1 MPASYL
7 IGNNTMNKNNMKR
20 VLMSVM
26 LVSSM
31 TLSSGAIV
39 AQAYNG
45 TSAITE
51 RTMTNEQ
58 LVAATT
64 PILQSYTK
72 DASDK
77 TWVMTKD
84 SKFVIVANEANL
96 KNERLAE
103 IVKLVNSE
111 FMAKQIVSSDAQ
123 AMLYNQDGTP
133 TDITID
139 IKPVSEITDK
149 TTSKEAYKITIDDT
163 GIHLTGASETAV
175 LYGLR
180 TIEQL
185 SIANNNTLA
194 YGEIVDYPN
203 VAERR
208 IHVDMARKYIS
219 KEWFIRQIR
228 EMSYFK
234 MNAIQM
240 HFSENLGFRIECE
253 TDPSIVSEQH
263 LTKADVREILA
274 EAKKYGVKVIPS
286 FDSPGHVDQI
296 LRAHPEYGQKDKYG
310 NNYKSGLDVTNPE
323 AIKYIYSLYDEYMEL
338 FKGCT
343 DFHIGGDE
351 YMEFDRAPFTT
362 QYKEVLDNYARENI
376 DPNAT
381 WKDVIAKY
389 INDLAE
395 HVHKKGFTPRI
406 WNDGIYYGENSWGQ
420 NKQMIEMHKYIGIDF
435 WSQMSWNHSI
445 AKLQTFLDK
454 GHDTIYNVN
463 ASFFYYVLRPSMP
476 NDGRKQHS
484 FDNLNSDKLIFDE
497 WTPGKFQAN
506 TIADDN
512 PAIKGASLAIWCDKA
527 DVCDEDTIT
536 EDIANEMRALATKA
550 WNTKSNS
557 IISHNQFKAN
567 YAKLGH
573 VAAFDKGSTL
583 PDSGSILPADS
594 LGKVTIKYVDKDGKE
609 LKSPVTRYGNI
620 GDEYNFTAEKI
631 YGYRLVSDKD
641 SATGTYS
648 KKGDTFTFT
657 YEIYTDKTDLKA
669 ALDNAL
675 DENVY
680 IGATLGEYKTALDE
694 AQKLYDDKDAL
705 QQDVDAILTTLNNAK
720 KKAVKRA
727 YYALWVEVE
736 NPMADNGYASGYSEY
751 LEAVKNGKKVLYGE
765 EVTDE
770 AVKTAYDALVAA
782 RNGLM
787 KRDGTVPGIEASDGY
802 WQLGVSPSDKY
813 SYEKMFDGN
822 RETFAWFN
830 DAQKVG
836 KHITFTLPKTVNMS
850 GIKISAPERPGSDII
865 KNADIMVS
873 TDKEN
878 WTTVGNL
885 RMTADTLEQSFTFD
899 KQSVKYVKLV
909 MKEASESWYKIAE
922 VQFTYD
928 QVEETT
934 ELKDLLTEAYNQDLT
949 DKTSDSVD
957 TFLDALVEAQKAYA
971 REDLNNEEVI
981 NALRTA
987 MKNLKVVSKVN
998 KADLEKAVTKAEAI
1012 SEETLNKAV
1021 KKARD
1026 AFTKALNDAKA
1037 VFENKGASQEE
1048 VNEATKKLED
1058 AIKGLDVLKGNTT
1071 ALDAKIAEIK
1081 KLDESKYTEESWTAL
1096 MNVVAEAKG
1105 LDAKNATQVEVDEVV
1120 AKLTKAVN
1128 ALEEKVVIEPEKP
1141 SEKPEIKPET
1151 KPEVK
1156 PETKPEVKPETK
1168 PEDKKDD
1175 TVKTGDPTSLFGLV
1189 SAMALSL
1196 AGFVSVKKKKG
1207 VFKKI
1212 G

>member
-1 MPASYL
+1 
-7 IGNNTMNKNNMKR
+7 MNKNNMKR
-20 VLMSVM
+20 ILMSVM

-45 TSAITE
+45 TPAITE

-96 KNERLAE
+96 KNNRLAE

-111 FMAKQIVSSDAQ
+111 FMDKQIISADAQ
-123 AMLYNQDGTP
+123 AMLYNQDGAP

-185 SIANNNTLA
+185 TIANNSTLA

-219 KEWFIRQIR
+219 KDWFIRQIR

-253 TDPSIVSEQH
+253 TDPSIVSEEH

-310 NNYKSGLDVTNPE
+310 NHYKSGLDVTNPE

-395 HVHKKGFTPRI
+395 HVHEKGFTPRI

-435 WSQMSWNHSI
+435 WSQMSWNYSI

-476 NDGRKQHS
+476 DDGRKQHS
-484 FDNLNSDKLIFDE
+484 FDNLNSDKLIFDQ

-512 PAIKGASLAIWCDKA
+512 PSIKGASLAIWCDKA

-550 WNTKSNS
+550 WNTSSNS
-557 IISHNQFKAN
+557 IISHDQFKAN

-573 VAAFDKGSTL
+573 VAAFEKGSTL

-594 LGKVTIKYVDKDGKE
+594 LGKVTINYVDKDGKE
-609 LKSPVTRYGNI
+609 IKSPVTRYGNI

-657 YEIYTDKTDLKA
+657 YEIYTDKTDLKT

-675 DENVY
+675 DENDY
-680 IGATLGEYKTALDE
+680 IGATLSEYKAALDE
-694 AQKLYDDKDAL
+694 AQKLYDDKKAL
-705 QQDVDAILTTLNNAK
+705 QQDVDAILVQLNNAK

-727 YYALWVEVE
+727 YYPLWVEVE
-736 NPMADNGYASGYSEY
+736 NPMGDNGYASGYAEY
-751 LEAVKNGKKVLYGE
+751 LETVKNGKKVLYGE

-770 AVKTAYDALVAA
+770 AVKTAYDELVAA

-787 KRDGTVPGIEASDGY
+787 KRDGNVPTVEASDNWYPYGY
-802 WQLGVSPSDKY
+802 PSGVYNYD
-813 SYEKMFDGN
+813 KMFDGD
-822 RETFAWFN
+822 ETSFTWFN

-836 KHITFTLPKTVNMS
+836 KHITFTFANKVNMT
-850 GIKISAPERPGSDII
+850 GVTIIAPATAGDDII
-865 KNADIMVS
+865 RNADIMVS
-873 TDKEN
+873 EDKEN
-878 WTTVGNL
+878 WTTVGN
-885 RMTADTLEQSFTFD
+885 MKMDADHLKHTFTFD
-899 KQSVKYVKLV
+899 KQPVKYVKILI
-909 MKEASESWYKIAE
+909 KEDAENWYKIAE
-922 VQFTYD
+922 MKFTYE
-928 QVEETT
+928 QIAENT
-934 ELKDLLTEAYNQDLT
+934 ELKDLLKEAYAQDLT
-949 DKTSDSVD
+949 DKTADSVD

-971 REDLNNEEVI
+971 REDLENEEVM

-987 MKNLKVVSKVN
+987 MKNLKVAPKVN
-998 KADLEKAVTKAEAI
+998 KAELEETVTKAEAI
-1012 SEETLNKAV
+1012 SEDTLNKAV

-1026 AFTKALNDAKA
+1026 AFAKALEEAKA
-1037 VFENKGASQEE
+1037 VVENKDASQEE
-1048 VNEATKKLED
+1048 VNEAAKKLED
-1058 AIKGLDVLKGNTT
+1058 AIKGLDVLKGDTA
-1071 ALDAKIAEIK
+1071 ALDAKLAEIK
-1081 KLDESKYTEESWTAL
+1081 ELDEKKYTAESWAAL
-1096 MNVVAEAKG
+1096 MAAVEEAKG
-1105 LDAKNATQVEVDEVV
+1105 LDVENATQKDVDEVV
-1120 AKLTKAVN
+1120 AKLTKAVEG
-1128 ALEEKVVIEPEKP
+1128 LEEKVVIEPEKP
-1141 SEKPEIKPET
+1141 TEPEKPETKPEIKPET

-1156 PETKPEVKPETK
+1156 PEEKPATKPEN
-1168 PEDKKDD
+1168 KKDD

-1196 AGFVSVKKKKG
+1196 AGYVSVKKKKD
-1207 VFKKI
+1207 
-1212 G
+1212 

>member
-1 MPASYL
+1 MKM
-7 IGNNTMNKNNMKR
+7 NTNNMKR
-20 VLMSVM
+20 ILMSVM

-45 TSAITE
+45 TPAITE

-96 KNERLAE
+96 KNNRLAE

-111 FMAKQIVSSDAQ
+111 FMAKQIISADAQ
-123 AMLYNQDGTP
+123 AMLYNQDGAP

-185 SIANNNTLA
+185 TIANNSTLA

-253 TDPSIVSEQH
+253 TDPSIVSEEH

-376 DPNAT
+376 DPNAS

-395 HVHKKGFTPRI
+395 HVHEKGFTPRI

-435 WSQMSWNHSI
+435 WSQMSWNYSI

-484 FDNLNSDKLIFDE
+484 FDNLNSDKLIFDQ

-512 PAIKGASLAIWCDKA
+512 PSIKGASLAIWCDKA

-550 WNTKSNS
+550 WNTSSNS
-557 IISHNQFKAN
+557 IISHDQFKAN

-573 VAAFDKGSTL
+573 VAAFEKGSTL

-594 LGKVTIKYVDKDGKE
+594 LGKVTINYVDKDGKE
-609 LKSPVTRYGNI
+609 IKSPVTRYGNI

-631 YGYRLVSDKD
+631 YGYHLVSDKD

-675 DENVY
+675 DENDY
-680 IGATLGEYKTALDE
+680 IGATLSEYKAALDE
-694 AQKLYDDKDAL
+694 AQKLYDDKKAL
-705 QQDVDAILTTLNNAK
+705 QQDVDAILVQLNNAK

-727 YYALWVEVE
+727 YYPLWVEVE
-736 NPMADNGYASGYSEY
+736 NPMGDNGYASGYAEY
-751 LEAVKNGKKVLYGE
+751 LETVKNGKKVLYGE

-770 AVKTAYDALVAA
+770 AVKTAYDELVAA

-787 KRDGTVPGIEASDGY
+787 KRDGNVPTVEASDNWYPYGY
-802 WQLGVSPSDKY
+802 PSGVYNYD
-813 SYEKMFDGN
+813 KMFDDD
-822 RETFAWFN
+822 ETSFTWFN

-836 KHITFTLPKTVNMS
+836 KHITFTFANKVNMT
-850 GIKISAPERPGSDII
+850 GVTIIAPATAGDDII
-865 KNADIMVS
+865 RNADIMVS
-873 TDKEN
+873 EDKEN
-878 WTTVGNL
+878 WTTVGN
-885 RMTADTLEQSFTFD
+885 MKMDADHLKHTFTFD
-899 KQSVKYVKLV
+899 KQPVKYVKILI
-909 MKEASESWYKIAE
+909 KEDAENWYKIAE
-922 VQFTYD
+922 MKFTYE
-928 QVEETT
+928 QIAENT
-934 ELKDLLTEAYNQDLT
+934 ELKDLLKEAYGQDLT
-949 DKTSDSVD
+949 DKTADSVD
-957 TFLDALVEAQKAYA
+957 TFLDALIEAQKAYA
-971 REDLNNEEVI
+971 KEDLTNEEVM

-987 MKNLKVVSKVN
+987 MKNLKVAPKVN
-998 KADLEKAVTKAEAI
+998 KAELEETVTKAEAI
-1012 SEETLNKAV
+1012 SKDTLNKAV

-1026 AFTKALNDAKA
+1026 AFAKALEEAKA
-1037 VFENKGASQEE
+1037 VLENKDASQEE
-1048 VNEATKKLED
+1048 VNEAAKKLED
-1058 AIKGLDVLKGNTT
+1058 AIKGLDVLKGDTA
-1071 ALDAKIAEIK
+1071 ALDAKLAEIK
-1081 KLDESKYTEESWTAL
+1081 ELDEKKYTAESWAAL
-1096 MNVVAEAKG
+1096 MAAVEEAKG
-1105 LDAKNATQVEVDEVV
+1105 LDVENATQKDVDEVV
-1120 AKLTKAVN
+1120 AKLTKAVEG
-1128 ALEEKVVIEPEKP
+1128 LEEKVVIEPEKP
-1141 SEKPEIKPET
+1141 TEPEKPETKPEIKPET

-1156 PETKPEVKPETK
+1156 PEEKPATKPEN
-1168 PEDKKDD
+1168 KKDD

-1196 AGFVSVKKKKG
+1196 AGYVSVKKKKD
-1207 VFKKI
+1207 
-1212 G
+1212 

>member
-1 MPASYL
+1 M
-7 IGNNTMNKNNMKR
+7 NTNNMKR
-20 VLMSVM
+20 MLMSVM

-31 TLSSGAIV
+31 TLSSGAMV

-45 TSAITE
+45 TPAIAE
-51 RTMTNEQ
+51 RTMTSEQ

-96 KNERLAE
+96 KNNRLAE

-111 FMAKQIVSSDAQ
+111 FMAKKIISSDAQ
-123 AMLYNQDGTP
+123 AMLYNQDGAP

-180 TIEQL
+180 TIEQIT
-185 SIANNNTLA
+185 SVNGALA

-219 KEWFIRQIR
+219 KDWFIRQIR

-395 HVHKKGFTPRI
+395 HVHEKGFTPRI

-420 NKQMIEMHKYIGIDF
+420 NKQMIKMHKYIGIDF
-435 WSQMSWNHSI
+435 WSQMSWNGSI
-445 AKLQTFLDK
+445 ARLQTFLDK

-476 NDGRKQHS
+476 DDGRKQHS

-594 LGKVTIKYVDKDGKE
+594 LGKVTIKYVDKDGKDI
-609 LKSPVTRYGNI
+609 KSPVTRYGNI

-657 YEIYTDKTDLKA
+657 YEIYTDKTDLKD

-675 DENVY
+675 DENEY

-694 AQKLYDDKDAL
+694 AQKLYDDKNAL
-705 QQDVDAILTTLNNAK
+705 QKDVDDVLVVLNSAK

-727 YYALWVEVE
+727 YYPLWVEVE
-736 NPMADNGYASGYSEY
+736 NPLEDNGYASGYAEY
-751 LEAVKNGKKVLYGE
+751 LEAVKNGKKVLYSE
-765 EVTDE
+765 DVTDE
-770 AVKTAYDALVAA
+770 AVKEAYEALVTA
-782 RNGLM
+782 REAIM
-787 KRDGTVPGIEASDGY
+787 KRDGNVPTVEASDNWYPYG
-802 WQLGVSPSDKY
+802 WPQGVYNYD
-813 SYEKMFDGN
+813 KMFDGD
-822 RETFAWFN
+822 ESSFTWFN

-836 KHITFTLPKTVNMS
+836 KHITFTFANKVNMT
-850 GIKISAPERPGSDII
+850 GVTVIAPANAGDDVI

-873 TDKEN
+873 EDKEN
-878 WTTVGNL
+878 WTTVGN
-885 RMTADTLEQSFTFD
+885 MKMDADHLKHTFTFD
-899 KQSVKYVKLV
+899 KQPVKYVKILI
-909 MKEASESWYKIAE
+909 KEDAENWYKIAE
-922 VQFTYD
+922 MKFTYE
-928 QVEETT
+928 QIAENT
-934 ELKDLLTEAYNQDLT
+934 ELKDLLKEAYGQDLT
-949 DKTSDSVD
+949 DKTADSVD
-957 TFLDALVEAQKAYA
+957 TFLDALIEAQKAYA
-971 REDLNNEEVI
+971 KEDLNNEEVM
-981 NALRTA
+981 NTLRDA
-987 MKNLKVVSKVN
+987 MKNLKVAPKVN
-998 KADLEKAVTKAEAI
+998 KAELEETVTKAEAI

-1026 AFTKALNDAKA
+1026 AFAKALEDAKA
-1037 VFENKGASQEE
+1037 VVENKDASQEE
-1048 VNEATKKLED
+1048 VNEAAKKLEE
-1058 AIKGLDVLKGNTT
+1058 AIKGLDVLKGDTT
-1071 ALDAKIAEIK
+1071 ALDAKLAEIK
-1081 KLDESKYTEESWTAL
+1081 KLDEKKYTADSWAAL
-1096 MNVVAEAKG
+1096 MAAVEEAKG
-1105 LDAKNATQVEVDEVV
+1105 LDAENATQVEVDEVV
-1120 AKLTKAVN
+1120 AKLTKAVD

-1141 SEKPEIKPET
+1141 TVPEKPSEKPETKPET

-1156 PETKPEVKPETK
+1156 PETKPEVKPEIKLEEKPTTK

-1196 AGFVSVKKKKG
+1196 AGYVSVKKKKD
-1207 VFKKI
+1207 
-1212 G
+1212 

>member
-1 MPASYL
+1 MKM
-7 IGNNTMNKNNMKR
+7 NTNNMKR
-20 VLMSVM
+20 MLMSVM

-45 TSAITE
+45 TPAIAE

-96 KNERLAE
+96 KNNRLAE

-111 FMAKQIVSSDAQ
+111 FMAKKIISSDAQ
-123 AMLYNQDGTP
+123 AMLYNQDGAP

-180 TIEQL
+180 TIEQIT
-185 SIANNNTLA
+185 SVNGALA

-219 KEWFIRQIR
+219 KDWFIRQIR

-395 HVHKKGFTPRI
+395 HVHEKGFTPRI

-420 NKQMIEMHKYIGIDF
+420 NKQMIKMHKYIGIDF
-435 WSQMSWNHSI
+435 WSQMSWNYSI

-476 NDGRKQHS
+476 DDGRKQHS

-573 VAAFDKGSTL
+573 VAAFEKGSTL

-594 LGKVTIKYVDKDGKE
+594 LGKVTIKYVDQDGKDI
-609 LKSPVTRYGNI
+609 KSPVTRYGNI

-657 YEIYTDKTDLKA
+657 YEIYTDKTDLKD

-675 DENVY
+675 DENEY
-680 IGATLGEYKTALDE
+680 IGATLGEYKAALDE
-694 AQKLYDDKDAL
+694 AQKLYDDKNAL

-720 KKAVKRA
+720 KKAIKRA
-727 YYALWVEVE
+727 YYPLWVEVE
-736 NPMADNGYASGYSEY
+736 NPMADNGYASGYAEY

-770 AVKTAYDALVAA
+770 AVKTAYDELVAA

-787 KRDGTVPGIEASDGY
+787 KRDGNVPSVQASDGY
-802 WQLGVSPSDKY
+802 WSLGVSPSDKY
-813 SYEKMFDGN
+813 SYDKMFDGN
-822 RETFAWFN
+822 RDTFAWFN

-836 KHITFTLPKTVNMS
+836 KHITFTFANKVNMS

-873 TDKEN
+873 EDKEN

-885 RMTADTLEQSFTFD
+885 KMDANNLEQTFTFD
-899 KQSVKYVKLV
+899 KQPVKYVKLE
-909 MKEASESWYKIAE
+909 MKEASDSWYKIAE
-922 VQFTYD
+922 VQFTYE
-928 QVEETT
+928 QVAENT

-957 TFLDALVEAQKAYA
+957 TFLEALVEAQKAYA
-971 REDLNNEEVI
+971 KEDLNNEEVM

-987 MKNLKVVSKVN
+987 MKNLKVAPKVN
-998 KADLEKAVTKAEAI
+998 KAELEETVTKAEAI

-1026 AFTKALNDAKA
+1026 AFAKALEEAKA
-1037 VFENKGASQEE
+1037 VVKNKDASQEE
-1048 VNEATKKLED
+1048 VNEAAKKLED
-1058 AIKGLDVLKGNTT
+1058 AIKGLDVLKGDTT
-1071 ALDAKIAEIK
+1071 ALDAKLAEIK
-1081 KLDESKYTEESWTAL
+1081 KLDEKKYTADSWAAL

-1105 LDAKNATQVEVDEVV
+1105 LDAENATQVEVDEVV
-1120 AKLTKAVN
+1120 AKLTKAVD

-1141 SEKPEIKPET
+1141 TVPEKPETKPEIKPET

-1156 PETKPEVKPETK
+1156 PEEKPTTK

-1196 AGFVSVKKKKG
+1196 AGYVSVKKKKD
-1207 VFKKI
+1207 
-1212 G
+1212 

>member
-1 MPASYL
+1 
-7 IGNNTMNKNNMKR
+7 MNKNNMKR
-20 VLMSVM
+20 ILMSVM

-45 TSAITE
+45 TPAITE

-72 DASDK
+72 DDSDK

-96 KNERLAE
+96 KNNRLAE

-111 FMAKQIVSSDAQ
+111 FMAKQIISADAQ
-123 AMLYNQDGTP
+123 AMLYNQDGAP

-185 SIANNNTLA
+185 TIANNSTLA

-219 KEWFIRQIR
+219 KDWFIRQIR

-253 TDPSIVSEQH
+253 TDPSIVSEEH

-310 NNYKSGLDVTNPE
+310 NHYKSGLDVTNPE

-395 HVHKKGFTPRI
+395 HVHEKGFTPRI

-435 WSQMSWNHSI
+435 WSQMSWNYSI

-476 NDGRKQHS
+476 DDGRKQHS
-484 FDNLNSDKLIFDE
+484 FDNLNSDKLIFDQ

-550 WNTKSNS
+550 WNTSSNS
-557 IISHNQFKAN
+557 IISHDQFKAN

-573 VAAFDKGSTL
+573 VAAFEKGSTL

-594 LGKVTIKYVDKDGKE
+594 LGKVTINYVDKDGKE
-609 LKSPVTRYGNI
+609 IKSPVTRYGNI

-631 YGYRLVSDKD
+631 YGYHLVSDKD

-675 DENVY
+675 DENDY
-680 IGATLGEYKTALDE
+680 IGATLSEYKAALDE
-694 AQKLYDDKDAL
+694 AQKLYDDKKAL
-705 QQDVDAILTTLNNAK
+705 QQDVDAILVQLNNAK

-727 YYALWVEVE
+727 YYPLWVEVE
-736 NPMADNGYASGYSEY
+736 NPMGDNGYASGYAEY
-751 LEAVKNGKKVLYGE
+751 LETVKNGKKVLYGE

-770 AVKTAYDALVAA
+770 AVKTAYDELVAA

-787 KRDGTVPGIEASDGY
+787 KRDGNVPTVEASDNWYPYGY
-802 WQLGVSPSDKY
+802 PSGVYNYD
-813 SYEKMFDGN
+813 KMFDDD
-822 RETFAWFN
+822 ETSFTWFN

-836 KHITFTLPKTVNMS
+836 KHITFTFANKVNMT
-850 GIKISAPERPGSDII
+850 GVTIIAPATAGDDII
-865 KNADIMVS
+865 RNADIMVS
-873 TDKEN
+873 EDKEN
-878 WTTVGNL
+878 WTTVGN
-885 RMTADTLEQSFTFD
+885 MKMDADHLKHTFTFD
-899 KQSVKYVKLV
+899 KQPVKYVKILI
-909 MKEASESWYKIAE
+909 KEDAENWYKIAE
-922 VQFTYD
+922 MKFTYE
-928 QVEETT
+928 QIAENT
-934 ELKDLLTEAYNQDLT
+934 ELKDLLKEAYGQDLT
-949 DKTSDSVD
+949 DKTADSVD
-957 TFLDALVEAQKAYA
+957 TFLDALIEAQKAYA
-971 REDLNNEEVI
+971 KEDLTNEEVM

-987 MKNLKVVSKVN
+987 MKNLKVAPKVN
-998 KADLEKAVTKAEAI
+998 KAELEETVTKAEAI
-1012 SEETLNKAV
+1012 SKDTLNKAV

-1026 AFTKALNDAKA
+1026 AFAKALEEAKA
-1037 VFENKGASQEE
+1037 VLENKDASQEE
-1048 VNEATKKLED
+1048 VNEAAKKLED
-1058 AIKGLDVLKGNTT
+1058 AIKGLDVLKGDTA
-1071 ALDAKIAEIK
+1071 ALDAKLAEIK
-1081 KLDESKYTEESWTAL
+1081 ELDEKKYTAESWTAL
-1096 MNVVAEAKG
+1096 MAAVEEAKG
-1105 LDAKNATQVEVDEVV
+1105 LDVENATQKDVDEVV
-1120 AKLTKAVN
+1120 AKLTKAVEG
-1128 ALEEKVVIEPEKP
+1128 LEEKVVIEPEKP
-1141 SEKPEIKPET
+1141 TEPEKPETKPEIKPET

-1156 PETKPEVKPETK
+1156 PEEKPATKPEN
-1168 PEDKKDD
+1168 KKDD

-1196 AGFVSVKKKKG
+1196 AGYVSVKKKKD
-1207 VFKKI
+1207 
-1212 G
+1212 

>member
-1 MPASYL
+1 
-7 IGNNTMNKNNMKR
+7 MKR
-20 VLMSVM
+20 MLMSVM

-45 TSAITE
+45 TPAIAE

-96 KNERLAE
+96 KNNRLAE

-111 FMAKQIVSSDAQ
+111 FMAKQIISSDAQ
-123 AMLYNQDGTP
+123 AMLYNQDAAP

-180 TIEQL
+180 TIEQIT
-185 SIANNNTLA
+185 SVNGALA

-219 KEWFIRQIR
+219 KDWFIRQIR

-296 LRAHPEYGQKDKYG
+296 LRAHPEYGQVDKYG
-310 NNYKSGLDVTNPE
+310 NHYKSGLDVTNPE

-362 QYKEVLDNYARENI
+362 QYKSVLDNYARENI

-395 HVHKKGFTPRI
+395 HVHEKGFTPRI

-420 NKQMIEMHKYIGIDF
+420 NKQMIKMHKYIGIDF
-435 WSQMSWNHSI
+435 WSQMSWNGSI
-445 AKLQTFLDK
+445 ARLQTFLDK

-476 NDGRKQHS
+476 DDGRKQHS

-536 EDIANEMRALATKA
+536 EDIANEMRALASKA

-573 VAAFDKGSTL
+573 VAAFEKGSTL

-594 LGKVTIKYVDKDGKE
+594 LGKVTINYVDKDGKE
-609 LKSPVTRYGNI
+609 IKSPVTRYGNI

-657 YEIYTDKTDLKA
+657 YEIYTDKTDLKD

-675 DENVY
+675 DENEY
-680 IGATLGEYKTALDE
+680 IGATLGEYKAALDE
-694 AQKLYDDKDAL
+694 AQKLYDDKNAL
-705 QQDVDAILTTLNNAK
+705 QKDVDDVLVVLNSAK
-720 KKAVKRA
+720 KKAIKRA
-727 YYALWVEVE
+727 YYPLWVEVE
-736 NPMADNGYASGYSEY
+736 NPLEDNGYASGYAEY
-751 LEAVKNGKKVLYGE
+751 LEAVKNGKKVLYSE

-770 AVKTAYDALVAA
+770 AVKEAYEALVTA
-782 RNGLM
+782 REAIM
-787 KRDGTVPGIEASDGY
+787 KRDGNVPTVEASDNWYPYG
-802 WQLGVSPSDKY
+802 WPQGVYNYD
-813 SYEKMFDGN
+813 KMFDGD
-822 RETFAWFN
+822 ESSFTWFN

-836 KHITFTLPKTVNMS
+836 KHITFTFANKVNMT
-850 GIKISAPERPGSDII
+850 GVTVIAPANAGDDVI

-873 TDKEN
+873 EDKEN
-878 WTTVGNL
+878 WTTVGN
-885 RMTADTLEQSFTFD
+885 MKMDADHLKHTFTFD
-899 KQSVKYVKLV
+899 KQPVKYVKILI
-909 MKEASESWYKIAE
+909 KEDAENWYKIAE
-922 VQFTYD
+922 MKFTYE
-928 QVEETT
+928 QIAENT
-934 ELKDLLTEAYNQDLT
+934 ELKDLLKEAYGQDLT
-949 DKTSDSVD
+949 DKTADSVD
-957 TFLDALVEAQKAYA
+957 TFLDALIEAQKAYA
-971 REDLNNEEVI
+971 KEDLNNEEVM
-981 NALRTA
+981 NTLRDA
-987 MKNLKVVSKVN
+987 MKNLKVAPKVN
-998 KADLEKAVTKAEAI
+998 KAELEETVTKAEAI

-1026 AFTKALNDAKA
+1026 AFVKALEDAKA
-1037 VFENKGASQEE
+1037 VVENKDASQEE
-1048 VNEATKKLED
+1048 VNEAAKKLEE
-1058 AIKGLDVLKGNTT
+1058 AIKGLDVVKGDTT
-1071 ALDAKIAEIK
+1071 ALDAKLAEIK
-1081 KLDESKYTEESWTAL
+1081 KLDEKKYTADSWAAL
-1096 MNVVAEAKG
+1096 MAAVEEAKG
-1105 LDAKNATQVEVDEVV
+1105 LDAENATQVEVDEVV
-1120 AKLTKAVN
+1120 AKLTKAVD

-1141 SEKPEIKPET
+1141 TVPEKPSEKPETKPET

-1156 PETKPEVKPETK
+1156 PEIKPEEKPTTK

-1196 AGFVSVKKKKG
+1196 AGYVSVKKKKD
-1207 VFKKI
+1207 
-1212 G
+1212 

>member
-1 MPASYL
+1 M
-7 IGNNTMNKNNMKR
+7 NTNNMKR
-20 VLMSVM
+20 ILMSVM

-45 TSAITE
+45 TPAITE

-96 KNERLAE
+96 KNNRLAE

-111 FMAKQIVSSDAQ
+111 FMAKQIISADAQ
-123 AMLYNQDGTP
+123 AMLYNQDGAP

-185 SIANNNTLA
+185 TIANNSTLA

-219 KEWFIRQIR
+219 KDWFIRQIR

-253 TDPSIVSEQH
+253 TDPSIVSEEH

-376 DPNAT
+376 DPNAS

-395 HVHKKGFTPRI
+395 HVHEKGFTPRI

-435 WSQMSWNHSI
+435 WSQMSWNYSI

-476 NDGRKQHS
+476 DDGRKQHS
-484 FDNLNSDKLIFDE
+484 FDNLNSDKLIFDQ

-512 PAIKGASLAIWCDKA
+512 PSIKGASLAIWCDKA

-550 WNTKSNS
+550 WNTSSNS
-557 IISHNQFKAN
+557 IISHDQFKAN

-573 VAAFDKGSTL
+573 VAAFEKGSTL

-594 LGKVTIKYVDKDGKE
+594 LGKVTINYVDKDGKE
-609 LKSPVTRYGNI
+609 IKSPVTRYGNI

-657 YEIYTDKTDLKA
+657 YEIYTDKTDLKT

-675 DENVY
+675 DENDY
-680 IGATLGEYKTALDE
+680 IGATLSEYKAALDE
-694 AQKLYDDKDAL
+694 AQKLYDDKKAL
-705 QQDVDAILTTLNNAK
+705 QQDVDAILIQLNNAK

-727 YYALWVEVE
+727 YYPLWVEVE
-736 NPMADNGYASGYSEY
+736 NPMGDNGYASGYAEY
-751 LEAVKNGKKVLYGE
+751 LETVKNGKKVLYGE

-770 AVKTAYDALVAA
+770 AVKTAYDELVAA

-787 KRDGTVPGIEASDGY
+787 KRDGNVPTVEASDNWYPYGY
-802 WQLGVSPSDKY
+802 PSGVYNYD
-813 SYEKMFDGN
+813 KMFDGD
-822 RETFAWFN
+822 ETSFTWFN

-836 KHITFTLPKTVNMS
+836 KHITFTFANKVNMT
-850 GIKISAPERPGSDII
+850 GVTIIAPATAGDDII
-865 KNADIMVS
+865 RNADIMVS
-873 TDKEN
+873 EDKEN
-878 WTTVGNL
+878 WTTVGN
-885 RMTADTLEQSFTFD
+885 MKMDADHLKHTFTFD
-899 KQSVKYVKLV
+899 KQPVKYVKILI
-909 MKEASESWYKIAE
+909 KEDAENWYKIAE
-922 VQFTYD
+922 MKFTYE
-928 QVEETT
+928 QIAENT
-934 ELKDLLTEAYNQDLT
+934 ELKDLLKEAYAQDLT
-949 DKTSDSVD
+949 DKTADSVD
-957 TFLDALVEAQKAYA
+957 TFLDALIEAQKAYA
-971 REDLNNEEVI
+971 KEDLTNEEVM

-987 MKNLKVVSKVN
+987 MKNLKVAPKVN
-998 KADLEKAVTKAEAI
+998 KAELEETVTKAEAI
-1012 SEETLNKAV
+1012 SEDTLNKAV

-1026 AFTKALNDAKA
+1026 AFAKALEEAKA
-1037 VFENKGASQEE
+1037 VVENKDASQEE
-1048 VNEATKKLED
+1048 VNEAAKKLED
-1058 AIKGLDVLKGNTT
+1058 AIKGLDVLKGDTA
-1071 ALDAKIAEIK
+1071 ALDAKLAEIK
-1081 KLDESKYTEESWTAL
+1081 ELDEKKYTAESWAAL
-1096 MNVVAEAKG
+1096 MAAVEEAKG
-1105 LDAKNATQVEVDEVV
+1105 LDVENATQKDVDEVV
-1120 AKLTKAVN
+1120 AKLTKAVEG
-1128 ALEEKVVIEPEKP
+1128 LEEKVVIEPEKP
-1141 SEKPEIKPET
+1141 TEPEKPETKPEIKPET

-1156 PETKPEVKPETK
+1156 PEEKPTTK

-1196 AGFVSVKKKKG
+1196 AGYVSVKKKD
-1207 VFKKI
+1207 
-1212 G
+1212 

>member
-1 MPASYL
+1 MKM
-7 IGNNTMNKNNMKR
+7 NTNNMKR
-20 VLMSVM
+20 MLMSVM

-45 TSAITE
+45 TPAIAE

-84 SKFVIVANEANL
+84 SKFVIVANENNL
-96 KNERLAE
+96 KNDRLAE

-111 FMAKQIVSSDAQ
+111 FMAKKIISENPQ

-180 TIEQL
+180 TIEQIT
-185 SIANNNTLA
+185 SVNGALA

-219 KEWFIRQIR
+219 KDWFIRQIR

-296 LRAHPEYGQKDKYG
+296 LRAHPEYGQVDKYG
-310 NNYKSGLDVTNPE
+310 NHYKSGLDVTNPE

-362 QYKEVLDNYARENI
+362 QYKSVLDNYARENI

-395 HVHKKGFTPRI
+395 HVHEKGFTPRI

-420 NKQMIEMHKYIGIDF
+420 NKQMIKMHKYIGIDF
-435 WSQMSWNHSI
+435 WSQMSWNGSI
-445 AKLQTFLDK
+445 ARLQTFLDK

-476 NDGRKQHS
+476 DDGRKQHS

-573 VAAFDKGSTL
+573 VAAFEKGSTL

-594 LGKVTIKYVDKDGKE
+594 LGKVTINYVDKDGKE
-609 LKSPVTRYGNI
+609 IMSPVTRYGNI

-631 YGYRLVSDKD
+631 YGYRLVSNKD

-675 DENVY
+675 DEDEY
-680 IGATLGEYKTALDE
+680 IGATLGEYKAALDE
-694 AQKLYDDKDAL
+694 AQKLYDDKNAL
-705 QQDVDAILTTLNNAK
+705 QKDVDDVLVVLNSAK
-720 KKAVKRA
+720 KKAIKRA
-727 YYALWVEVE
+727 YYPLWVEVE
-736 NPMADNGYASGYSEY
+736 NPLEDNGYASGYAEY

-765 EVTDE
+765 DVTDE
-770 AVKTAYDALVAA
+770 AVKEAYEALVTA
-782 RNGLM
+782 REAIM
-787 KRDGTVPGIEASDGY
+787 KRDGNVPSVQASDGY
-802 WQLGVSPSDKY
+802 WSLGVSPSDKY
-813 SYEKMFDGN
+813 SYDKMFDGN
-822 RETFAWFN
+822 RDTFAWFN

-836 KHITFTLPKTVNMS
+836 KHITFTFANKVNMS

-873 TDKEN
+873 EDKEN
-878 WTTVGNL
+878 WTRVANL
-885 RMTADTLEQSFTFD
+885 KMDANNLEQTFTFD
-899 KQSVKYVKLV
+899 KQPVKYVKLE
-909 MKEASESWYKIAE
+909 MKEASDSWYKIAE
-922 VQFTYD
+922 VQFTYE
-928 QVEETT
+928 QVAENT
-934 ELKDLLTEAYNQDLT
+934 ELKDLLKEAYGQDLT
-949 DKTSDSVD
+949 DKTADSVD
-957 TFLDALVEAQKAYA
+957 TFLDALIEAQKAYA
-971 REDLNNEEVI
+971 KEDLNNEEVM
-981 NALRTA
+981 NTLRDA
-987 MKNLKVVSKVN
+987 MKNLKVAPKVN
-998 KADLEKAVTKAEAI
+998 KAELEETVTKAEAI

-1026 AFTKALNDAKA
+1026 AFAKALEDAKA
-1037 VFENKGASQEE
+1037 VVENKDASQEE
-1048 VNEATKKLED
+1048 VNEAAKKLEE
-1058 AIKGLDVLKGNTT
+1058 AIKGLDVVKGDTT
-1071 ALDAKIAEIK
+1071 ALDAKLAEIK
-1081 KLDESKYTEESWTAL
+1081 KLDEKKYTADSWAAL
-1096 MNVVAEAKG
+1096 MAAVEEAKG
-1105 LDAKNATQVEVDEVV
+1105 LDAENATQVEVDDVV
-1120 AKLTKAVN
+1120 AKLTKAVD

-1141 SEKPEIKPET
+1141 TVPEKPSEKPETKPETKPEIKPEE
-1151 KPEVK
+1151 KP
-1156 PETKPEVKPETK
+1156 TTK

-1196 AGFVSVKKKKG
+1196 AGYVSVKKKKD
-1207 VFKKI
+1207 
-1212 G
+1212 

>member
-1 MPASYL
+1 MKM
-7 IGNNTMNKNNMKR
+7 NTNNMKR
-20 VLMSVM
+20 MLMSVM

-45 TSAITE
+45 TPAIAE

-96 KNERLAE
+96 KNNRLAE

-111 FMAKQIVSSDAQ
+111 FMAKKIISSDAQ
-123 AMLYNQDGTP
+123 AMLYNQDGAP

-180 TIEQL
+180 TIEQIT
-185 SIANNNTLA
+185 SVNGALA

-219 KEWFIRQIR
+219 KDWFIRQIR

-310 NNYKSGLDVTNPE
+310 NHYKSGLDVTNPE

-395 HVHKKGFTPRI
+395 HVHEKGFTPRI

-420 NKQMIEMHKYIGIDF
+420 NKQMIKMHKYIGIDF
-435 WSQMSWNHSI
+435 WSQMSWNYSI

-476 NDGRKQHS
+476 DDGRKQHS

-594 LGKVTIKYVDKDGKE
+594 LGKVTIKYVDKDGKDI
-609 LKSPVTRYGNI
+609 KSPVTRYGNI

-657 YEIYTDKTDLKA
+657 YEIYTDKTDLKD

-675 DENVY
+675 DENDY
-680 IGATLGEYKTALDE
+680 IGATLGEYKAALDE
-694 AQKLYDDKDAL
+694 AQKLYDDKKAL
-705 QQDVDAILTTLNNAK
+705 QKDVDDVLVVLNSAK
-720 KKAVKRA
+720 KKAIKRA
-727 YYALWVEVE
+727 YYPLWVEVE
-736 NPMADNGYASGYSEY
+736 NPLEDNGYASGYAEY
-751 LEAVKNGKKVLYGE
+751 LETVKNGKKVLYGE

-770 AVKTAYDALVAA
+770 AVKEAYDELVAA

-787 KRDGTVPGIEASDGY
+787 KRDGNVPSVQASDGY
-802 WQLGVSPSDKY
+802 WSLGVSPSDKY
-813 SYEKMFDGN
+813 SYDKMFDGN
-822 RETFAWFN
+822 RDTFAWFN

-836 KHITFTLPKTVNMS
+836 KHITFTFANKVNMS

-873 TDKEN
+873 EDKEN

-885 RMTADTLEQSFTFD
+885 KMDANNLEQTFTFD
-899 KQSVKYVKLV
+899 KQPVKYVKLE
-909 MKEASESWYKIAE
+909 MKEASDSWYKIAE
-922 VQFTYD
+922 VQFTYE
-928 QVEETT
+928 QVAENT

-957 TFLDALVEAQKAYA
+957 TFLEALVEAQKAYA
-971 REDLNNEEVI
+971 KEDLNNEEVM

-987 MKNLKVVSKVN
+987 MKNLKVAPKVN
-998 KADLEKAVTKAEAI
+998 KAELEETVTKAEAI

-1026 AFTKALNDAKA
+1026 AFAKALEEAKA
-1037 VFENKGASQEE
+1037 VVKNKDASQEE
-1048 VNEATKKLED
+1048 VNEAAKKLED
-1058 AIKGLDVLKGNTT
+1058 AIKGLDVLKGDTT
-1071 ALDAKIAEIK
+1071 ALDAKLAEIK
-1081 KLDESKYTEESWTAL
+1081 KLDEKKYTADSWAAL
-1096 MNVVAEAKG
+1096 MAAVEEAKG
-1105 LDAKNATQVEVDEVV
+1105 LDAENATQVEVDEVV
-1120 AKLTKAVN
+1120 AKLTKAVD

-1141 SEKPEIKPET
+1141 TVPEKPSEKPETKPET

-1156 PETKPEVKPETK
+1156 PEEKPTTK

-1196 AGFVSVKKKKG
+1196 AGYVSVKKKKD
-1207 VFKKI
+1207 
-1212 G
+1212 

>member
-1 MPASYL
+1 M
-7 IGNNTMNKNNMKR
+7 NTNNMKR
-20 VLMSVM
+20 MLMSVM

-45 TSAITE
+45 TPAIAE

-96 KNERLAE
+96 KNNRLAE

-111 FMAKQIVSSDAQ
+111 FMAKKIISSDAQ
-123 AMLYNQDGTP
+123 AMLYNQDGAP

-180 TIEQL
+180 TIEQIT
-185 SIANNNTLA
+185 SVNGALA

-219 KEWFIRQIR
+219 KDWFIRQIR

-310 NNYKSGLDVTNPE
+310 NHYKSGLDVTNPE

-362 QYKEVLDNYARENI
+362 QYKSVLDNYARENI

-395 HVHKKGFTPRI
+395 HVHEKGFTPRI

-435 WSQMSWNHSI
+435 WSQMSWNGSI
-445 AKLQTFLDK
+445 ARLQTFLDK

-476 NDGRKQHS
+476 DDGRKQHS

-536 EDIANEMRALATKA
+536 EDIANEMRALASKA

-594 LGKVTIKYVDKDGKE
+594 LGKVTIKYVDKDGKDI
-609 LKSPVTRYGNI
+609 KSPVTRYGNI

-657 YEIYTDKTDLKA
+657 YEIYTDKTDLKD

-675 DENVY
+675 DENEY
-680 IGATLGEYKTALDE
+680 IGATLGEYKAALDE
-694 AQKLYDDKDAL
+694 AQKLYDDKNAL
-705 QQDVDAILTTLNNAK
+705 QKDVDDVLVVLNSAK
-720 KKAVKRA
+720 KKAIKRA
-727 YYALWVEVE
+727 YYPLWVEVE
-736 NPMADNGYASGYSEY
+736 NPMADNGYASGYAEY

-770 AVKTAYDALVAA
+770 AVKEAYEALVTA
-782 RNGLM
+782 REAIM
-787 KRDGTVPGIEASDGY
+787 KRDGNVPTVEASDNWYPYG
-802 WQLGVSPSDKY
+802 WPQGVYNYD
-813 SYEKMFDGN
+813 KMFDGD
-822 RETFAWFN
+822 ESSFTWFN

-836 KHITFTLPKTVNMS
+836 KHITFTFANKVNMT
-850 GIKISAPERPGSDII
+850 GVTVIAPANAGDDVI

-873 TDKEN
+873 EDKEN
-878 WTTVGNL
+878 WTTVGN
-885 RMTADTLEQSFTFD
+885 MKMDADHLKHTFTFD
-899 KQSVKYVKLV
+899 KQPVKYVKILI
-909 MKEASESWYKIAE
+909 KEDAENWYKIAE
-922 VQFTYD
+922 MKFTYE
-928 QVEETT
+928 QIAENT
-934 ELKDLLTEAYNQDLT
+934 ELKDLLKEAYDQDLT
-949 DKTSDSVD
+949 DKTADSVD
-957 TFLDALVEAQKAYA
+957 TFLDALIEAQKAYA
-971 REDLNNEEVI
+971 KEDLNNEEVM
-981 NALRTA
+981 NTLRDA
-987 MKNLKVVSKVN
+987 MKNLKVAPKVN
-998 KADLEKAVTKAEAI
+998 KAELEETVTKAEAI
-1012 SEETLNKAV
+1012 SEDTLNKAV

-1026 AFTKALNDAKA
+1026 AFAKALEEAKA
-1037 VFENKGASQEE
+1037 VVENKDASQEE
-1048 VNEATKKLED
+1048 VNEAAKKLEE
-1058 AIKGLDVLKGNTT
+1058 AIKGLDVLKGDTT
-1071 ALDAKIAEIK
+1071 ALDAKLAEIK
-1081 KLDESKYTEESWTAL
+1081 KLDEKKYTADSWAAL
-1096 MNVVAEAKG
+1096 MAAVEEAKG
-1105 LDAKNATQVEVDEVV
+1105 LDAENATQVEVDEVV
-1120 AKLTKAVN
+1120 AKLTKAVD

-1141 SEKPEIKPET
+1141 TVPEKPETKPET

-1156 PETKPEVKPETK
+1156 PEIKPEEKPTTK

-1196 AGFVSVKKKKG
+1196 AGYVSVKKKKD
-1207 VFKKI
+1207 
-1212 G
+1212 

>member
-1 MPASYL
+1 M
-7 IGNNTMNKNNMKR
+7 NTNNMKR
-20 VLMSVM
+20 MLMSVM

-45 TSAITE
+45 TPAIAE

-96 KNERLAE
+96 KNNRLAE

-111 FMAKQIVSSDAQ
+111 FMAKKIISSDAQ
-123 AMLYNQDGTP
+123 AMLYNQDGAP

-180 TIEQL
+180 TIEQIT
-185 SIANNNTLA
+185 SVNGALA

-219 KEWFIRQIR
+219 KDWFIRQIR

-296 LRAHPEYGQKDKYG
+296 LRAHPEYGQVDKYG
-310 NNYKSGLDVTNPE
+310 NHYKSGLDVTNPE

-362 QYKEVLDNYARENI
+362 QYKSVLDNYARENI

-395 HVHKKGFTPRI
+395 HVHEKGFTPRI

-435 WSQMSWNHSI
+435 WSQMSWNGSI
-445 AKLQTFLDK
+445 ARLQTFLDK

-476 NDGRKQHS
+476 DDGRKQHS

-536 EDIANEMRALATKA
+536 EDIANEMRALASKA

-609 LKSPVTRYGNI
+609 IKSPVTRYGNI

-631 YGYRLVSDKD
+631 YGYRLVSNKD

-657 YEIYTDKTDLKA
+657 YEIYTDKTDLKD

-675 DENVY
+675 DENEY
-680 IGATLGEYKTALDE
+680 IGATLGEYKAALDE
-694 AQKLYDDKDAL
+694 AQKLYDDKNAL
-705 QQDVDAILTTLNNAK
+705 QKDVDDVLVVLNSAK
-720 KKAVKRA
+720 KKAIKRA
-727 YYALWVEVE
+727 YYPLWVEVE
-736 NPMADNGYASGYSEY
+736 NPLEDNGYASGYAEY

-770 AVKTAYDALVAA
+770 AVKTAYDELVAA

-787 KRDGTVPGIEASDGY
+787 KRDGNVPSVQASDGY
-802 WQLGVSPSDKY
+802 WSLGVSPSDKY
-813 SYEKMFDGN
+813 SYDKMFDGN
-822 RETFAWFN
+822 RDTFAWFN

-836 KHITFTLPKTVNMS
+836 KHITFTFANKVNMS

-873 TDKEN
+873 EDKEN

-885 RMTADTLEQSFTFD
+885 KMDANNLEQTFTFD
-899 KQSVKYVKLV
+899 KQPVKYVKLE
-909 MKEASESWYKIAE
+909 MKEASDSWYKIAE
-922 VQFTYD
+922 VQFTYE
-928 QVEETT
+928 QVAENT

-957 TFLDALVEAQKAYA
+957 TFLEALVEAQKAYA
-971 REDLNNEEVI
+971 KEDLNNEEVM

-987 MKNLKVVSKVN
+987 MKNLKVAPKVN
-998 KADLEKAVTKAEAI
+998 KAELEETVTKAEAI

-1026 AFTKALNDAKA
+1026 AFAKALEEAKA
-1037 VFENKGASQEE
+1037 VVKNKDASQEE
-1048 VNEATKKLED
+1048 VNEAAKKLEE
-1058 AIKGLDVLKGNTT
+1058 AIKGLDVLKGDTT
-1071 ALDAKIAEIK
+1071 ALDAKLAEIK
-1081 KLDESKYTEESWTAL
+1081 KLDEKKYTADSWAAL
-1096 MNVVAEAKG
+1096 MAAVEEAKG
-1105 LDAKNATQVEVDEVV
+1105 LDAENATQVEVDEVV
-1120 AKLTKAVN
+1120 AKLTKAVD

-1141 SEKPEIKPET
+1141 TVPEKPETKPET

-1156 PETKPEVKPETK
+1156 PEIKPEEKPTTK

-1196 AGFVSVKKKKG
+1196 AGYVSVKKKKD
-1207 VFKKI
+1207 
-1212 G
+1212 

>member
-1 MPASYL
+1 M
-7 IGNNTMNKNNMKR
+7 NTNNMKR
-20 VLMSVM
+20 MLMSVM

-45 TSAITE
+45 TPAIAE

-96 KNERLAE
+96 KNNRLAE

-111 FMAKQIVSSDAQ
+111 FMAKKIISSDAQ
-123 AMLYNQDGTP
+123 AMLYNQDGAP

-180 TIEQL
+180 TIEQIT
-185 SIANNNTLA
+185 SVNGALA

-219 KEWFIRQIR
+219 KDWFIRQIR

-296 LRAHPEYGQKDKYG
+296 LRAHPEYGQVDKYG
-310 NNYKSGLDVTNPE
+310 NHYKSGLDVTNPE

-362 QYKEVLDNYARENI
+362 QYKSVLDNYARENI

-395 HVHKKGFTPRI
+395 HVHEKGFTPRI

-435 WSQMSWNHSI
+435 WSQMSWNGSI
-445 AKLQTFLDK
+445 ARLQTFLDK

-476 NDGRKQHS
+476 DDGRKQHS

-594 LGKVTIKYVDKDGKE
+594 LGKVTIKYVDKDGKDI
-609 LKSPVTRYGNI
+609 KSPVTRYGNI

-631 YGYRLVSDKD
+631 YGYRLVSNKD

-657 YEIYTDKTDLKA
+657 YEIYTDKTDLKD

-675 DENVY
+675 DENEY
-680 IGATLGEYKTALDE
+680 IGATLGEYKAALDE
-694 AQKLYDDKDAL
+694 AQKLYDDKNAL
-705 QQDVDAILTTLNNAK
+705 QKDVDDVLVVLNSAK
-720 KKAVKRA
+720 KKAIKRA
-727 YYALWVEVE
+727 YYPLWVEVE
-736 NPMADNGYASGYSEY
+736 NPMADNGYASGYAEY

-770 AVKTAYDALVAA
+770 AVKTAYDELVAA

-787 KRDGTVPGIEASDGY
+787 KRDGNVPSVQASDGY
-802 WQLGVSPSDKY
+802 WSLGVSPSDKY
-813 SYEKMFDGN
+813 SYDKMFDGN
-822 RETFAWFN
+822 RDTFAWFN

-836 KHITFTLPKTVNMS
+836 KHITFTFANKVNMS

-873 TDKEN
+873 EDKEN

-885 RMTADTLEQSFTFD
+885 KMDANNLEQTFTFD
-899 KQSVKYVKLV
+899 KQPVKYVKLE
-909 MKEASESWYKIAE
+909 MKEASDSWYKIAE
-922 VQFTYD
+922 VQFTYE
-928 QVEETT
+928 QVAENT

-949 DKTSDSVD
+949 DKTADSVD
-957 TFLDALVEAQKAYA
+957 TFLEALVEAQKAYA
-971 REDLNNEEVI
+971 KEDLNNEEVM

-987 MKNLKVVSKVN
+987 MKNLKVAPKVN
-998 KADLEKAVTKAEAI
+998 KAELKETVTKAEAI

-1026 AFTKALNDAKA
+1026 AFAKALEEAKA
-1037 VFENKGASQEE
+1037 VVKNKDASQEE
-1048 VNEATKKLED
+1048 VNEAAKKLED
-1058 AIKGLDVLKGNTT
+1058 AIKGLDVLKGDTT
-1071 ALDAKIAEIK
+1071 ALDAKLAEIK
-1081 KLDESKYTEESWTAL
+1081 KLDESKYTEESWAAL
-1096 MNVVAEAKG
+1096 MVAVEEAKG
-1105 LDAKNATQVEVDEVV
+1105 LDVENATQVEVDEVV
-1120 AKLTKAVN
+1120 AKLTKAVD

-1141 SEKPEIKPET
+1141 TVPEKPETKPEIKPET

-1156 PETKPEVKPETK
+1156 PEEKPTTK

-1196 AGFVSVKKKKG
+1196 AGYVSVKKKD
-1207 VFKKI
+1207 
-1212 G
+1212 

>member
-1 MPASYL
+1 
-7 IGNNTMNKNNMKR
+7 MNKNNMKR
-20 VLMSVM
+20 ILMSVM

-45 TSAITE
+45 TPAITE

-72 DASDK
+72 DDSDK

-96 KNERLAE
+96 KNNRLAE

-111 FMAKQIVSSDAQ
+111 FMDKQIISADAQ
-123 AMLYNQDGTP
+123 AMLYNQDGAP

-185 SIANNNTLA
+185 TIANNSTLA

-219 KEWFIRQIR
+219 KDWFIRQIR

-253 TDPSIVSEQH
+253 TDPSIVSEEH

-376 DPNAT
+376 DPNAS

-395 HVHKKGFTPRI
+395 HVHEKGFTPRI

-420 NKQMIEMHKYIGIDF
+420 NKQIINMHKYIGIDF
-435 WSQMSWNHSI
+435 WSQMSWNYSI

-476 NDGRKQHS
+476 DDGRKQHS
-484 FDNLNSDKLIFDE
+484 FDNLNSDKLIFDQ

-512 PAIKGASLAIWCDKA
+512 PSIKGASLAIWCDKA

-550 WNTKSNS
+550 WNTSSNS
-557 IISHNQFKAN
+557 IISHDQFKAN

-573 VAAFDKGSTL
+573 VAAFEKGSTL

-594 LGKVTIKYVDKDGKE
+594 LGKVTINYVDKDGKE
-609 LKSPVTRYGNI
+609 IKSPVTRYGNI
-620 GDEYNFTAEKI
+620 GDEYTFTAEKI

-675 DENVY
+675 DENDY
-680 IGATLGEYKTALDE
+680 IGATFDEYKAALDE
-694 AQKLYDDKDAL
+694 AQKLYDDKKAL
-705 QQDVDAILTTLNNAK
+705 QQDVDAVLVQLNNAK

-770 AVKTAYDALVAA
+770 AVKTAYDELVAA

-787 KRDGTVPGIEASDGY
+787 KRDGNVPTVEASDNWYPYGY
-802 WQLGVSPSDKY
+802 PSGVYNYD
-813 SYEKMFDGN
+813 KMFDGD
-822 RETFAWFN
+822 ETSFTWFN

-836 KHITFTLPKTVNMS
+836 KHITFTFANKVNMT
-850 GIKISAPERPGSDII
+850 GVTIIAPATAGDDII
-865 KNADIMVS
+865 RNADIMVS
-873 TDKEN
+873 EDKEN
-878 WTTVGNL
+878 WTTVGN
-885 RMTADTLEQSFTFD
+885 MKMDADHLKHTFTFD
-899 KQSVKYVKLV
+899 KQPVKYVKILI
-909 MKEASESWYKIAE
+909 KEDAENWYKIAE
-922 VQFTYD
+922 MKFTYE
-928 QVEETT
+928 QIAENT
-934 ELKDLLTEAYNQDLT
+934 ELKDLLKEAYAQDLT
-949 DKTSDSVD
+949 DKTADSVD

-971 REDLNNEEVI
+971 KEDLTNEEVM

-987 MKNLKVVSKVN
+987 MKNLKVAPKVN
-998 KADLEKAVTKAEAI
+998 KAELEETVTKAEAI
-1012 SEETLNKAV
+1012 SEDTLNKAV

-1026 AFTKALNDAKA
+1026 AFAKALEEAKA
-1037 VFENKGASQEE
+1037 VLENKDASQEE
-1048 VNEATKKLED
+1048 VNEAAKKLED
-1058 AIKGLDVLKGNTT
+1058 AIKGLDVLKGDTA
-1071 ALDAKIAEIK
+1071 ALDAKLAEIE
-1081 KLDESKYTEESWTAL
+1081 KLDEKKYTADSWAAL
-1096 MNVVAEAKG
+1096 MTAVEETKAFDVE
-1105 LDAKNATQVEVDEVV
+1105 NATQKDVDEVV
-1120 AKLTKAVN
+1120 AKLTKAVEG
-1128 ALEEKVVIEPEKP
+1128 LEEKVVIEPEKP
-1141 SEKPEIKPET
+1141 TEPEKPETKPEIKPET

-1156 PETKPEVKPETK
+1156 PEEKPTTKPEN
-1168 PEDKKDD
+1168 KKDD

-1196 AGFVSVKKKKG
+1196 AGYVSVKKKKD
-1207 VFKKI
+1207 
-1212 G
+1212 

>member
-1 MPASYL
+1 M
-7 IGNNTMNKNNMKR
+7 NTNNMKR
-20 VLMSVM
+20 MLMSVM

-45 TSAITE
+45 TPAIAE

-96 KNERLAE
+96 KNNRLAE

-111 FMAKQIVSSDAQ
+111 FMAKKIISSDAQ
-123 AMLYNQDGTP
+123 AMLYNQDGAP

-180 TIEQL
+180 TIEQIT
-185 SIANNNTLA
+185 SVNGALA

-219 KEWFIRQIR
+219 KDWFIRQIR

-310 NNYKSGLDVTNPE
+310 NHYKSGLDVTNPE

-362 QYKEVLDNYARENI
+362 QYKSVLDNYARENI

-395 HVHKKGFTPRI
+395 HVHEKGFTPRI

-420 NKQMIEMHKYIGIDF
+420 NKQMIKMHKYIGIDF
-435 WSQMSWNHSI
+435 WSQMSWNGSI
-445 AKLQTFLDK
+445 ARLQTFLDK

-476 NDGRKQHS
+476 DDGRKQHS

-573 VAAFDKGSTL
+573 VAAFEKGSTL

-594 LGKVTIKYVDKDGKE
+594 LGKVTINYVDKDGKE
-609 LKSPVTRYGNI
+609 IMSPVTRYGNI

-631 YGYRLVSDKD
+631 YGYRLVSNKD

-675 DENVY
+675 DENEY
-680 IGATLGEYKTALDE
+680 IGATLGEYKAALDE
-694 AQKLYDDKDAL
+694 AQKLYDDKNAL
-705 QQDVDAILTTLNNAK
+705 QQDVDAILTKLNAAK
-720 KKAVKRA
+720 KKAIKRA
-727 YYALWVEVE
+727 YYPLWVEVE
-736 NPMADNGYASGYSEY
+736 NPLEDNGYASGYAEY

-770 AVKTAYDALVAA
+770 AVKEAYEALVTA
-782 RNGLM
+782 REAIM
-787 KRDGTVPGIEASDGY
+787 KRDGNVPTVEASDNWYPYG
-802 WQLGVSPSDKY
+802 WPQGVYNYD
-813 SYEKMFDGN
+813 KMFDGD
-822 RETFAWFN
+822 ESSFTWFN

-836 KHITFTLPKTVNMS
+836 KHITFTFANKVNMT
-850 GIKISAPERPGSDII
+850 GVTVIAPANAGDDVI

-873 TDKEN
+873 EDKEN
-878 WTTVGNL
+878 WTRVANL
-885 RMTADTLEQSFTFD
+885 KMDANNLEQTFTFD
-899 KQSVKYVKLV
+899 KQPVKYVKLE
-909 MKEASESWYKIAE
+909 MKEASDSWYKIAE
-922 VQFTYD
+922 VQFTYE
-928 QVEETT
+928 QVAENT
-934 ELKDLLTEAYNQDLT
+934 ELKDLLKEAYGQDLT
-949 DKTSDSVD
+949 DKTADSVD
-957 TFLDALVEAQKAYA
+957 TFLDALIEAQKAYA
-971 REDLNNEEVI
+971 KEDLNNEEVM
-981 NALRTA
+981 NTLRDA
-987 MKNLKVVSKVN
+987 MKNLKVAPKVN
-998 KADLEKAVTKAEAI
+998 KAELEETVTKAEAI
-1012 SEETLNKAV
+1012 SEDTLNKAV
-1021 KKARD
+1021 KKAHD
-1026 AFTKALNDAKA
+1026 AFAKALEDAKA
-1037 VFENKGASQEE
+1037 VVENKDASQEE
-1048 VNEATKKLED
+1048 VNEAAKKLEE
-1058 AIKGLDVLKGNTT
+1058 AIKGLDVVKGDTT
-1071 ALDAKIAEIK
+1071 ALDAKLAEIK
-1081 KLDESKYTEESWTAL
+1081 KLDEKKYTADSWAAL
-1096 MNVVAEAKG
+1096 MAAVEEAKG
-1105 LDAKNATQVEVDEVV
+1105 LDAENATQVEVDEVV
-1120 AKLTKAVN
+1120 AKLTKAVD

-1141 SEKPEIKPET
+1141 TVPEKPSEKPETKPET

-1156 PETKPEVKPETK
+1156 PEIKPEEKPTTK

-1196 AGFVSVKKKKG
+1196 AGYVSVKKKKD
-1207 VFKKI
+1207 
-1212 G
+1212 

>member
-1 MPASYL
+1 MK
-7 IGNNTMNKNNMKR
+7 KNNMKR
-20 VLMSVM
+20 LLMSVM

-31 TLSSGAIV
+31 TLSSAAVVHATNAAPSIV
-39 AQAYNG
+39 
-45 TSAITE
+45 E
-51 RTMTNEQ
+51 RAMTNEQ
-58 LVAATT
+58 LVATTT

-72 DASDK
+72 DSSDK

-84 SKFVIVANEANL
+84 SKFVIVANENNL
-96 KNERLAE
+96 KNDRLAE

-111 FMAKQIVSSDAQ
+111 FMAKKIISENPQ

-180 TIEQL
+180 TIEQIT
-185 SIANNNTLA
+185 SVNGALA

-219 KEWFIRQIR
+219 KDWFIRQIR

-296 LRAHPEYGQKDKYG
+296 LRAHPEYGQVDKYG
-310 NNYKSGLDVTNPE
+310 NHYKSGLDVTNPE

-362 QYKEVLDNYARENI
+362 QYKSVLDNYARENI

-395 HVHKKGFTPRI
+395 HVHEKGFTPRI

-435 WSQMSWNHSI
+435 WSQMSWNGSI
-445 AKLQTFLDK
+445 ARLQTFLDK

-476 NDGRKQHS
+476 DDGRKQHS

-536 EDIANEMRALATKA
+536 EDIANEMRALASKA

-609 LKSPVTRYGNI
+609 IKSPVTRYGNI

-631 YGYRLVSDKD
+631 YGYRLVSNKD

-657 YEIYTDKTDLKA
+657 YEIYTDKTDLKD

-675 DENVY
+675 DENEY
-680 IGATLGEYKTALDE
+680 IGATLGEYKAALDE
-694 AQKLYDDKDAL
+694 AQKLYDDKNAL
-705 QQDVDAILTTLNNAK
+705 QQDVDAILTKLNAAK
-720 KKAVKRA
+720 KKAIKRA
-727 YYALWVEVE
+727 YYPLWVEVE
-736 NPMADNGYASGYSEY
+736 NPLEDNGYASGYAEY

-770 AVKTAYDALVAA
+770 AVKEAYEALVTA
-782 RNGLM
+782 REAIM
-787 KRDGTVPGIEASDGY
+787 KRDGNVPTVEASDNWYPYG
-802 WQLGVSPSDKY
+802 WPQGVYNYD
-813 SYEKMFDGN
+813 KMFDGD
-822 RETFAWFN
+822 ESSFTWFN

-836 KHITFTLPKTVNMS
+836 KHITFTFANKVNMT
-850 GIKISAPERPGSDII
+850 GVTVIAPANAGDDVI

-873 TDKEN
+873 EDKEN
-878 WTTVGNL
+878 WTTVGN
-885 RMTADTLEQSFTFD
+885 MKMDADHLKHTFTFD
-899 KQSVKYVKLV
+899 KQPVKYVKILI
-909 MKEASESWYKIAE
+909 KEDAENWYKIAE
-922 VQFTYD
+922 MKFTYE
-928 QVEETT
+928 QIAENT
-934 ELKDLLTEAYNQDLT
+934 ELKDLLKEAYDQDLT
-949 DKTSDSVD
+949 DKTADSVD
-957 TFLDALVEAQKAYA
+957 TFLDALIEAQKAYA
-971 REDLNNEEVI
+971 KEDLNNEEVM
-981 NALRTA
+981 NTLRDA
-987 MKNLKVVSKVN
+987 MKNLKVAPKVN
-998 KADLEKAVTKAEAI
+998 KAELEETVTKAEAI
-1012 SEETLNKAV
+1012 SEDTLNKAV

-1026 AFTKALNDAKA
+1026 AFAKALEDAKA
-1037 VFENKGASQEE
+1037 VVKNKDASQEE
-1048 VNEATKKLED
+1048 VNEAAKKLED
-1058 AIKGLDVLKGNTT
+1058 AIKGLDVLKGDTT
-1071 ALDAKIAEIK
+1071 ALDAKLAEIK
-1081 KLDESKYTEESWTAL
+1081 KLDEKKYTADSWAAL
-1096 MNVVAEAKG
+1096 MAAVEEAKG
-1105 LDAKNATQVEVDEVV
+1105 LDAENATQVEVDEVV
-1120 AKLTKAVN
+1120 AKLTKAVD

-1141 SEKPEIKPET
+1141 TVPEKPETKPET

-1156 PETKPEVKPETK
+1156 PEIKPEEKPTTK

-1196 AGFVSVKKKKG
+1196 AGYVSVKKKKD
-1207 VFKKI
+1207 
-1212 G
+1212 

>member
-1 MPASYL
+1 MKM
-7 IGNNTMNKNNMKR
+7 NTNNMKR
-20 VLMSVM
+20 MLMSVM

-45 TSAITE
+45 TPAIAE

-96 KNERLAE
+96 KNNRLAE

-111 FMAKQIVSSDAQ
+111 FMAKKIISSDAQ
-123 AMLYNQDGTP
+123 AMLYNQDGAP

-180 TIEQL
+180 TIEQIT
-185 SIANNNTLA
+185 SVNGALA

-219 KEWFIRQIR
+219 KDWFIRQIR

-296 LRAHPEYGQKDKYG
+296 LRAHPEYGQVDKYG
-310 NNYKSGLDVTNPE
+310 NHYKSGLDVTNPE

-362 QYKEVLDNYARENI
+362 QYKSVLDNYARENI

-395 HVHKKGFTPRI
+395 HVHEKGFTPRI

-435 WSQMSWNHSI
+435 WSQMSWNYSI

-536 EDIANEMRALATKA
+536 EDIANEMRALASKA

-594 LGKVTIKYVDKDGKE
+594 LGKVTIKYVDKDGKDI
-609 LKSPVTRYGNI
+609 KSPVTRYGNI

-657 YEIYTDKTDLKA
+657 YEIYTDKTDLKD

-675 DENVY
+675 DENEY
-680 IGATLGEYKTALDE
+680 IGATLGEYKAALDE
-694 AQKLYDDKDAL
+694 AQKLYDDKNAL
-705 QQDVDAILTTLNNAK
+705 QQDVDAILTKLNAAK
-720 KKAVKRA
+720 KKAIKRA
-727 YYALWVEVE
+727 YYPLWVEVE
-736 NPMADNGYASGYSEY
+736 NPLEDNGYASGYAEY

-770 AVKTAYDALVAA
+770 AVKEAYEALVTA
-782 RNGLM
+782 REAIM
-787 KRDGTVPGIEASDGY
+787 KRDGNVPTVEASDNWYPYG
-802 WQLGVSPSDKY
+802 WPQGVYNYD
-813 SYEKMFDGN
+813 KMFDGD
-822 RETFAWFN
+822 ESSFTWFN

-836 KHITFTLPKTVNMS
+836 KHITFTFANKVNMT
-850 GIKISAPERPGSDII
+850 GVTVIAPANAGDDVI

-873 TDKEN
+873 EDKEN
-878 WTTVGNL
+878 WTTVGN
-885 RMTADTLEQSFTFD
+885 MKMDADHLKHTFTFD
-899 KQSVKYVKLV
+899 KQPVKYVKILI
-909 MKEASESWYKIAE
+909 KEDAENWYKIAE
-922 VQFTYD
+922 MKFTYE
-928 QVEETT
+928 QIAENT
-934 ELKDLLTEAYNQDLT
+934 ELKDLLKEAYDQDLT
-949 DKTSDSVD
+949 DKTADSVD
-957 TFLDALVEAQKAYA
+957 TFLDALIEAQKAYA
-971 REDLNNEEVI
+971 KEDLNNEEVM
-981 NALRTA
+981 NTLRDA
-987 MKNLKVVSKVN
+987 MKNLKVAPKVN
-998 KADLEKAVTKAEAI
+998 KAELEETVTKAEAI
-1012 SEETLNKAV
+1012 SEDTLNKAV

-1026 AFTKALNDAKA
+1026 AFAKALEEAKA
-1037 VFENKGASQEE
+1037 VVKNKDASQEE
-1048 VNEATKKLED
+1048 VNEAAKKLEE
-1058 AIKGLDVLKGNTT
+1058 AIKGLDVLKGDTT
-1071 ALDAKIAEIK
+1071 ALDAKLAEIK
-1081 KLDESKYTEESWTAL
+1081 KLDEKKYTADSWAAL
-1096 MNVVAEAKG
+1096 MAAVEEAKG
-1105 LDAKNATQVEVDEVV
+1105 LDAENATQVEVDEVV
-1120 AKLTKAVN
+1120 AKLTKAVD

-1141 SEKPEIKPET
+1141 TVPEKPSEKPETKPET

-1156 PETKPEVKPETK
+1156 PTTKPEN
-1168 PEDKKDD
+1168 KKDD

-1196 AGFVSVKKKKG
+1196 AGYVSVKKKKD
-1207 VFKKI
+1207 
-1212 G
+1212 

>member
-1 MPASYL
+1 MK
-7 IGNNTMNKNNMKR
+7 KNNMKR
-20 VLMSVM
+20 LLMSVM

-31 TLSSGAIV
+31 TLSSAAVVHATNAAPSIV
-39 AQAYNG
+39 
-45 TSAITE
+45 E
-51 RTMTNEQ
+51 RAMTNEQ
-58 LVAATT
+58 LVATTT

-72 DASDK
+72 DSSDK

-84 SKFVIVANEANL
+84 SKFVIVANENNL
-96 KNERLAE
+96 KNDRLAE

-111 FMAKQIVSSDAQ
+111 FMAKKIISENPQ

-180 TIEQL
+180 TIEQIT
-185 SIANNNTLA
+185 SVNGALA

-219 KEWFIRQIR
+219 KDWFIRQIR

-296 LRAHPEYGQKDKYG
+296 LRAHPEYGQVDAYG

-338 FKGCT
+338 FEGCT

-362 QYKEVLDNYARENI
+362 QYKSVLDNYARENI

-395 HVHKKGFTPRI
+395 HVHEKGFTPRI
-406 WNDGIYYGENSWGQ
+406 WNDGIYYGENSYYGK
-420 NKQMIEMHKYIGIDF
+420 KQMIQMHKYIGIDF
-435 WSQMSWNHSI
+435 WSQMSWNSSI

-454 GHDTIYNVN
+454 GHDTVYNVN

-550 WNTKSNS
+550 WNTSSNS
-557 IISHNQFKAN
+557 IISHEQFKAN

-594 LGKVTIKYVDKDGKE
+594 LGKVTIKYVDQDGKE
-609 LKSPVTRYGNI
+609 IKSPVTRYGNV

-669 ALDNAL
+669 ALDNCL
-675 DENVY
+675 DENDY
-680 IGATLGEYKTALDE
+680 IGATFGEYKTALDE
-694 AQKLYDDKDAL
+694 AQKLYDDKKAL
-705 QQDVDAILTTLNNAK
+705 QQDVDAILIQLNNAK

-727 YYALWVEVE
+727 YYPLWVEVE
-736 NPMADNGYASGYSEY
+736 NPMGDNGYASGYAEY

-765 EVTDE
+765 DVTDE
-770 AVKTAYDALVAA
+770 AVKTAYDELVAA

-787 KRDGTVPGIEASDGY
+787 KRDGNVPSVQASDGY
-802 WQLGVSPSDKY
+802 WLLGVSPSDKY
-813 SYEKMFDGN
+813 SYDKMLDGN
-822 RETFAWFN
+822 RDTFAWFN

-836 KHITFTLPKTVNMS
+836 KHITFTFANKVNMS

-873 TDKEN
+873 EDKEN

-885 RMTADTLEQSFTFD
+885 KMDANNLEQTFTFD
-899 KQSVKYVKLV
+899 KQPVKYVKLE
-909 MKEASESWYKIAE
+909 MKEASDSWYKIAE
-922 VQFTYD
+922 VQFTYE
-928 QVEETT
+928 QVAENT
-934 ELKDLLTEAYNQDLT
+934 ELKDLLKEAYGQDLT
-949 DKTSDSVD
+949 DKTTDSVD
-957 TFLDALVEAQKAYA
+957 AFLDALKDAQKAYA
-971 REDLNNEEVI
+971 REDLENKEVMD
-981 NALRTA
+981 ALRTA

-998 KADLEKAVTKAEAI
+998 KAELEGTVTKAEEI
-1012 SEETLNKAV
+1012 TEDTLNKAV

-1026 AFTKALNDAKA
+1026 AFAKALEDAKA
-1037 VFENKGASQEE
+1037 VLENADASQEE
-1048 VNEATKKLED
+1048 VNEAAKKLEE
-1058 AIKGLDVLKGNTT
+1058 AIKGLDVLKGDTT
-1071 ALDAKIAEIK
+1071 VLDAKLAEIE
-1081 KLDESKYTEESWTAL
+1081 KLDEDKYTTESWAAL
-1096 MNVVAEAKG
+1096 MAKVEETKGLDRENATQEDVDQVVAE
-1105 LDAKNATQVEVDEVV
+1105 LE
-1120 AKLTKAVN
+1120 KAVK
-1128 ALEEKVVIEPEKP
+1128 ALEEKVVIDPDQPVGPTDPEKP
-1141 SEKPEIKPET
+1141 TEKPTEKPAE
-1151 KPEVK
+1151 KP
-1156 PETKPEVKPETK
+1156 TTK

-1175 TVKTGDPTSLFGLV
+1175 TVKTGDSTMIAGMFALMTASAVVYISLKR
-1189 SAMALSL
+1189 
-1196 AGFVSVKKKKG
+1196 KKA
-1207 VFKKI
+1207 
-1212 G
+1212 

>member
-1 MPASYL
+1 MKM
-7 IGNNTMNKNNMKR
+7 NTNNMKR
-20 VLMSVM
+20 MLMSVM

-45 TSAITE
+45 TPAIAE

-96 KNERLAE
+96 KNNRLAE

-111 FMAKQIVSSDAQ
+111 FMAKKIISSDAQ
-123 AMLYNQDGTP
+123 AMLYNQDGAP

-180 TIEQL
+180 TIEQIT
-185 SIANNNTLA
+185 SVNGALA

-219 KEWFIRQIR
+219 KDWFIRQIR

-296 LRAHPEYGQKDKYG
+296 LRAHPEYGQVDAYG

-362 QYKEVLDNYARENI
+362 QYKSVLDNYARENI

-395 HVHKKGFTPRI
+395 HVHEKGFTPRI

-435 WSQMSWNHSI
+435 WSQMSWNGSI
-445 AKLQTFLDK
+445 ARLQTFLDK

-484 FDNLNSDKLIFDE
+484 FDNLNSDKLIFDQ

-536 EDIANEMRALATKA
+536 EDIANEMRALASKA

-594 LGKVTIKYVDKDGKE
+594 LGKVTIKYVDKDGKDI
-609 LKSPVTRYGNI
+609 KSPVTRYGNI

-657 YEIYTDKTDLKA
+657 YEIYTDKTDLKD

-675 DENVY
+675 DENEY
-680 IGATLGEYKTALDE
+680 IGATLGEYKAALDE
-694 AQKLYDDKDAL
+694 AQKLYDDKNAL
-705 QQDVDAILTTLNNAK
+705 QKDVDDVLVVLNSAK
-720 KKAVKRA
+720 KKAIKRA
-727 YYALWVEVE
+727 YYPLWVEVE
-736 NPMADNGYASGYSEY
+736 NPMADNGYASGYAEY

-770 AVKTAYDALVAA
+770 AVKEAYEALVTA
-782 RNGLM
+782 REAIM
-787 KRDGTVPGIEASDGY
+787 KRDGNVPTVEASDNWYPYG
-802 WQLGVSPSDKY
+802 WPQGVYNYD
-813 SYEKMFDGN
+813 KMFDGD
-822 RETFAWFN
+822 ESSFTWFN

-836 KHITFTLPKTVNMS
+836 KHITFTFANKVNMT
-850 GIKISAPERPGSDII
+850 GVTVIAPANAGDDVI

-873 TDKEN
+873 EDKEN
-878 WTTVGNL
+878 WTTVGN
-885 RMTADTLEQSFTFD
+885 MKMDADHLKHTFTFD
-899 KQSVKYVKLV
+899 KQPVKYVKILI
-909 MKEASESWYKIAE
+909 KEDAENWYKIAE
-922 VQFTYD
+922 MKFTYE
-928 QVEETT
+928 QIAENT
-934 ELKDLLTEAYNQDLT
+934 ELKDLLKEAYDQDLT
-949 DKTSDSVD
+949 DKTADSVD
-957 TFLDALVEAQKAYA
+957 TFLDALIEAQKAYA
-971 REDLNNEEVI
+971 KEDLNNEEVM
-981 NALRTA
+981 NTLRDA
-987 MKNLKVVSKVN
+987 MKNLKVAPKVN
-998 KADLEKAVTKAEAI
+998 KAELEETVTKAEAI
-1012 SEETLNKAV
+1012 SEDTLNKAV

-1026 AFTKALNDAKA
+1026 AFAKALEEAKA
-1037 VFENKGASQEE
+1037 VVENKDASQEE
-1048 VNEATKKLED
+1048 VNEAAKKLEE
-1058 AIKGLDVLKGNTT
+1058 AIKGLDVLKGDTT
-1071 ALDAKIAEIK
+1071 ALDAKLAEIK
-1081 KLDESKYTEESWTAL
+1081 KLDEKKYTADSWAAL
-1096 MNVVAEAKG
+1096 MAAVEEAKG
-1105 LDAKNATQVEVDEVV
+1105 LDAENATQVEVDEVV
-1120 AKLTKAVN
+1120 AKLTKAVD

-1141 SEKPEIKPET
+1141 TVPEKPETKPET

-1156 PETKPEVKPETK
+1156 PEIKPEEKPTTK

-1196 AGFVSVKKKKG
+1196 AGYVSVKKKKD
-1207 VFKKI
+1207 
-1212 G
+1212 

>member
-1 MPASYL
+1 MKM
-7 IGNNTMNKNNMKR
+7 NTNNMKR
-20 VLMSVM
+20 MLMSVM

-45 TSAITE
+45 TPAIAE
-51 RTMTNEQ
+51 RTMTSEQ

-96 KNERLAE
+96 KNNRLAE

-111 FMAKQIVSSDAQ
+111 FMAKQIISSDAQ
-123 AMLYNQDGTP
+123 AMLYNQDGAP

-180 TIEQL
+180 TIEQIT
-185 SIANNNTLA
+185 SVNGALA

-219 KEWFIRQIR
+219 KDWFIRQIR

-296 LRAHPEYGQKDKYG
+296 LRAHPEYGQVDKYG
-310 NNYKSGLDVTNPE
+310 NHYKSGLDVTNPE

-362 QYKEVLDNYARENI
+362 QYKSVLDNYARENI

-395 HVHKKGFTPRI
+395 HVHEKGFTPRI

-420 NKQMIEMHKYIGIDF
+420 NKQMIKMHKYIGIDF
-435 WSQMSWNHSI
+435 WSQMSWNGSI
-445 AKLQTFLDK
+445 ARLQTFLDK

-476 NDGRKQHS
+476 DDGRKQHS

-573 VAAFDKGSTL
+573 VAAFEKGSTL

-594 LGKVTIKYVDKDGKE
+594 LGKVTINYVDKDGKE
-609 LKSPVTRYGNI
+609 IMSPVTRYGNI

-631 YGYRLVSDKD
+631 YGYRLVSNKD

-657 YEIYTDKTDLKA
+657 YEIYTDKTDLKD

-675 DENVY
+675 DENEY

-694 AQKLYDDKDAL
+694 AQKLYDDKNAL
-705 QQDVDAILTTLNNAK
+705 QKDVDDVLVVLNSAK
-720 KKAVKRA
+720 KKAIKRA
-727 YYALWVEVE
+727 YYPLWVEVE
-736 NPMADNGYASGYSEY
+736 NPLEDNGYASGYAEY
-751 LEAVKNGKKVLYGE
+751 LEAVKNGKKVLYSE
-765 EVTDE
+765 EATDE
-770 AVKTAYDALVAA
+770 AVKGAYEALVTA
-782 RNGLM
+782 REAIM
-787 KRDGTVPGIEASDGY
+787 KRDGNVPSVQASDGY
-802 WQLGVSPSDKY
+802 WSLGVSPSDKY
-813 SYEKMFDGN
+813 SYDKMFDGN
-822 RETFAWFN
+822 RDTFAWFN

-836 KHITFTLPKTVNMS
+836 KHITFTFANKVNMS

-873 TDKEN
+873 EDKEN
-878 WTTVGNL
+878 WTRVANL
-885 RMTADTLEQSFTFD
+885 KMDANNLEQTFTFD
-899 KQSVKYVKLV
+899 KQPVKYVKLE
-909 MKEASESWYKIAE
+909 MKEASDSWYKIAE
-922 VQFTYD
+922 VQFTYE
-928 QVEETT
+928 QVAENT
-934 ELKDLLTEAYNQDLT
+934 ELKDLLKEAYGQDLT
-949 DKTSDSVD
+949 DKTADSVD
-957 TFLDALVEAQKAYA
+957 TFLDALIEAQKAYA
-971 REDLNNEEVI
+971 KEDLNNEEVM
-981 NALRTA
+981 NTLRDA
-987 MKNLKVVSKVN
+987 MKNLKVAPKVN
-998 KADLEKAVTKAEAI
+998 KAELEETVTKAEAI

-1026 AFTKALNDAKA
+1026 AFVKALEDAKA
-1037 VFENKGASQEE
+1037 VVENKDASQEE
-1048 VNEATKKLED
+1048 VNEAAKKLED
-1058 AIKGLDVLKGNTT
+1058 AIKGLDVVKGDTT
-1071 ALDAKIAEIK
+1071 ALDAKLAEIK
-1081 KLDESKYTEESWTAL
+1081 KLDEKKYTADSWAAL
-1096 MNVVAEAKG
+1096 MAAVEEAKG
-1105 LDAKNATQVEVDEVV
+1105 LDAENATQVEVDEVV
-1120 AKLTKAVN
+1120 AKLTKAVD

-1141 SEKPEIKPET
+1141 TVPEKPSEKPETKPET
-1151 KPEVK
+1151 KPEVRPEIK
-1156 PETKPEVKPETK
+1156 PEEKPTTK

-1196 AGFVSVKKKKG
+1196 AGYVSVKKKKD
-1207 VFKKI
+1207 
-1212 G
+1212 

>member
-1 MPASYL
+1 MKM
-7 IGNNTMNKNNMKR
+7 NTNNMKR
-20 VLMSVM
+20 MLMSVM

-45 TSAITE
+45 TPAIAE

-96 KNERLAE
+96 KNNRLAE

-111 FMAKQIVSSDAQ
+111 FMAKKIISSDAQ
-123 AMLYNQDGTP
+123 AMLYNQDGAP

-180 TIEQL
+180 TIEQIT
-185 SIANNNTLA
+185 SVNGALA

-219 KEWFIRQIR
+219 KDWFIRQIR

-296 LRAHPEYGQKDKYG
+296 LRAHPEYGQVDAYG

-362 QYKEVLDNYARENI
+362 QYKSVLDNYARENI

-395 HVHKKGFTPRI
+395 HVHEKGFTPRI

-435 WSQMSWNHSI
+435 WSQMSWNGSI
-445 AKLQTFLDK
+445 ARLQTFLDK

-476 NDGRKQHS
+476 DDGRKQHS

-497 WTPGKFQAN
+497 WTLGKFQAN

-550 WNTKSNS
+550 WNTSSNS
-557 IISHNQFKAN
+557 IISHDQFKAN

-594 LGKVTIKYVDKDGKE
+594 LGKVTIKYVDKDGKDI
-609 LKSPVTRYGNI
+609 KSPVTRYGNI

-657 YEIYTDKTDLKA
+657 YEIYTDKTDLKD

-675 DENVY
+675 DENEY
-680 IGATLGEYKTALDE
+680 IGATLGEYKAALDE
-694 AQKLYDDKDAL
+694 AQKLYDDKNAL
-705 QQDVDAILTTLNNAK
+705 QKDVDDVLVVLNSAK
-720 KKAVKRA
+720 KKAIKRA
-727 YYALWVEVE
+727 YYPLWVEVE
-736 NPMADNGYASGYSEY
+736 NPMADNGYASGYAEY

-770 AVKTAYDALVAA
+770 AVKEAYEALVTA
-782 RNGLM
+782 REAIM
-787 KRDGTVPGIEASDGY
+787 KRDGNVPTVEASDNWYPYG
-802 WQLGVSPSDKY
+802 WPQGVYNYD
-813 SYEKMFDGN
+813 KMFDGD
-822 RETFAWFN
+822 ESSFTWFN

-836 KHITFTLPKTVNMS
+836 KHITFTFANKVNMT
-850 GIKISAPERPGSDII
+850 GVTVIAPANAGDDVI

-873 TDKEN
+873 EDKEN
-878 WTTVGNL
+878 WTTVGN
-885 RMTADTLEQSFTFD
+885 MKMDADHLKHTFTFD
-899 KQSVKYVKLV
+899 KQPVKYVKILI
-909 MKEASESWYKIAE
+909 KEDAENWYKIAE
-922 VQFTYD
+922 MKFTYE
-928 QVEETT
+928 QIAENT
-934 ELKDLLTEAYNQDLT
+934 ELKDLLKEAYDQDLT
-949 DKTSDSVD
+949 DKTADSVD
-957 TFLDALVEAQKAYA
+957 TFLEALVEAQKAYA
-971 REDLNNEEVI
+971 KEDLNNEEVM

-987 MKNLKVVSKVN
+987 MKNLKVAPKVN
-998 KADLEKAVTKAEAI
+998 KAELKETVTKAEAI

-1026 AFTKALNDAKA
+1026 AFAKALEEAKA
-1037 VFENKGASQEE
+1037 VVKNKDASQEE
-1048 VNEATKKLED
+1048 VNEAAKKLED
-1058 AIKGLDVLKGNTT
+1058 AIKGLDVLKGDTT
-1071 ALDAKIAEIK
+1071 ALDAKLAEIK
-1081 KLDESKYTEESWTAL
+1081 KLDEKKYTADSWAAL
-1096 MNVVAEAKG
+1096 MAAVEEAKG
-1105 LDAKNATQVEVDEVV
+1105 LDAENATQVEVDEVV
-1120 AKLTKAVN
+1120 AKLTKAVD

-1141 SEKPEIKPET
+1141 TVPEKPETKPET

-1156 PETKPEVKPETK
+1156 PEIKPEEKPTTK

-1196 AGFVSVKKKKG
+1196 AGYVSVKKKKD
-1207 VFKKI
+1207 
-1212 G
+1212 

>member
-1 MPASYL
+1 MKM
-7 IGNNTMNKNNMKR
+7 NTNNMKR
-20 VLMSVM
+20 MLMSVM

-45 TSAITE
+45 TPAIAE

-96 KNERLAE
+96 KNNRLAE

-111 FMAKQIVSSDAQ
+111 FMAKKIISSDAQ
-123 AMLYNQDGTP
+123 AMLYNQDGAP

-180 TIEQL
+180 TIEQIT
-185 SIANNNTLA
+185 SVNGALA

-219 KEWFIRQIR
+219 KDWFIRQIR

-296 LRAHPEYGQKDKYG
+296 LRAHPEYGQVDKYG
-310 NNYKSGLDVTNPE
+310 NHYKSGLDVTNPE

-362 QYKEVLDNYARENI
+362 QYKSVLDNYARENI

-395 HVHKKGFTPRI
+395 HVHEKGFTPRI

-435 WSQMSWNHSI
+435 WSQMSWNGSI
-445 AKLQTFLDK
+445 ARLQTFLDK

-594 LGKVTIKYVDKDGKE
+594 LGKVTIKYVDKDGKDI
-609 LKSPVTRYGNI
+609 KSPVTRYGNI

-657 YEIYTDKTDLKA
+657 YEIYTDKTDLKD

-675 DENVY
+675 DENDY
-680 IGATLGEYKTALDE
+680 IGATLGEYKAALDE
-694 AQKLYDDKDAL
+694 AQKLYDDKKAL
-705 QQDVDAILTTLNNAK
+705 QKDVDDVLVVLNSAK
-720 KKAVKRA
+720 KKAIKRA
-727 YYALWVEVE
+727 YYPLWVEVE
-736 NPMADNGYASGYSEY
+736 NPLEDNGYASGYAEY

-770 AVKTAYDALVAA
+770 AVKTAYDELVAA
-782 RNGLM
+782 RNDLM
-787 KRDGTVPGIEASDGY
+787 KRDGNVPSVQASDGY
-802 WQLGVSPSDKY
+802 WSLGVSPSDKY
-813 SYEKMFDGN
+813 SYDKMFDGN
-822 RETFAWFN
+822 RDTFAWFN

-836 KHITFTLPKTVNMS
+836 KHITFTFANKVNMS

-873 TDKEN
+873 EDKEN

-885 RMTADTLEQSFTFD
+885 KMDANNLEQTFTFD
-899 KQSVKYVKLV
+899 KQPVKYVKLE
-909 MKEASESWYKIAE
+909 MKEASDSWYKIAE
-922 VQFTYD
+922 VQFTYE
-928 QVEETT
+928 QVAENT

-957 TFLDALVEAQKAYA
+957 TFLEALVEAQKAYA
-971 REDLNNEEVI
+971 KEDLNNEEVM

-987 MKNLKVVSKVN
+987 MKNLKVAPKVN
-998 KADLEKAVTKAEAI
+998 KAELEETVTKAEAI

-1026 AFTKALNDAKA
+1026 AFAKALEEAKA
-1037 VFENKGASQEE
+1037 VVKNKDASQEE
-1048 VNEATKKLED
+1048 VNEAAKKLEE
-1058 AIKGLDVLKGNTT
+1058 AIKGLDVLKGDTT
-1071 ALDAKIAEIK
+1071 ALDAKLAEIK
-1081 KLDESKYTEESWTAL
+1081 KLDEKKYTADSWDAL
-1096 MNVVAEAKG
+1096 MAAVEEAKG
-1105 LDAKNATQVEVDEVV
+1105 LDAENATQVEVDEVV
-1120 AKLTKAVN
+1120 AKLTKAVD

-1141 SEKPEIKPET
+1141 ETKPEIKPET

-1156 PETKPEVKPETK
+1156 PEEKPTTK

-1196 AGFVSVKKKKG
+1196 AGYVSVKKKKD
-1207 VFKKI
+1207 
-1212 G
+1212 

>member
-1 MPASYL
+1 MKM
-7 IGNNTMNKNNMKR
+7 NTNNMKR
-20 VLMSVM
+20 MLMSVM

-45 TSAITE
+45 TPAIAE

-96 KNERLAE
+96 KNNRLAE

-111 FMAKQIVSSDAQ
+111 FMAKKIISSDAQ
-123 AMLYNQDGTP
+123 AMLYNQDGAP

-180 TIEQL
+180 TIEQIT
-185 SIANNNTLA
+185 SVNGALA

-219 KEWFIRQIR
+219 KDWFIRQIR

-253 TDPSIVSEQH
+253 TDPSIVSEEH

-296 LRAHPEYGQKDKYG
+296 LRAHPEYGQVDKYG
-310 NNYKSGLDVTNPE
+310 NHYKSGLDVTNPE

-362 QYKEVLDNYARENI
+362 QYKSVLDNYARENI

-395 HVHKKGFTPRI
+395 HVHEKGFTPRI

-435 WSQMSWNHSI
+435 WSQMSWNGSI
-445 AKLQTFLDK
+445 ARLQTFLDK

-550 WNTKSNS
+550 WNTSSNS
-557 IISHNQFKAN
+557 IISHDQFKAN

-594 LGKVTIKYVDKDGKE
+594 LGKVTIKYVDKDGKDI
-609 LKSPVTRYGNI
+609 KSPVTRYGNI

-675 DENVY
+675 DENEY
-680 IGATLGEYKTALDE
+680 IGATLGEYKAALDE
-694 AQKLYDDKDAL
+694 AQKLYDDKNAL
-705 QQDVDAILTTLNNAK
+705 QKDVDDVLVVLNSAK
-720 KKAVKRA
+720 KKAIKRA
-727 YYALWVEVE
+727 YYPLWVEVE
-736 NPMADNGYASGYSEY
+736 NPMADNGYASGYAEY

-770 AVKTAYDALVAA
+770 AVKEAYEALVTA
-782 RNGLM
+782 REAIM
-787 KRDGTVPGIEASDGY
+787 KRDGNVPTVEASDNWYPYG
-802 WQLGVSPSDKY
+802 WPQGVYNYD
-813 SYEKMFDGN
+813 KMFDGD
-822 RETFAWFN
+822 ESSFTWFN

-836 KHITFTLPKTVNMS
+836 KHITFTFANKVNMT
-850 GIKISAPERPGSDII
+850 GVTVIAPANAGDDVI

-873 TDKEN
+873 EDKEN
-878 WTTVGNL
+878 WTTVGN
-885 RMTADTLEQSFTFD
+885 MKMDADHLKHTFTFD
-899 KQSVKYVKLV
+899 KQPVKYVKILI
-909 MKEASESWYKIAE
+909 KEDAENWYKIAE
-922 VQFTYD
+922 MKFTYE
-928 QVEETT
+928 QIAENT
-934 ELKDLLTEAYNQDLT
+934 ELKDLLKEAYDQDLT
-949 DKTSDSVD
+949 DKTADSVD
-957 TFLDALVEAQKAYA
+957 TFLEALVEAQKAYA
-971 REDLNNEEVI
+971 KEDLNNEEVM

-987 MKNLKVVSKVN
+987 MKNLKVAPKVN
-998 KADLEKAVTKAEAI
+998 KAELKETVTKAEAI

-1026 AFTKALNDAKA
+1026 AFAKALEEAKA
-1037 VFENKGASQEE
+1037 VVKNKDASQEE
-1048 VNEATKKLED
+1048 VNEAAKKLED
-1058 AIKGLDVLKGNTT
+1058 AIKGLDVLKGDTT
-1071 ALDAKIAEIK
+1071 ALDAKLAEIK

-1105 LDAKNATQVEVDEVV
+1105 LDKENATQVEVDEVV
-1120 AKLTKAVN
+1120 AKLTKAVD

-1141 SEKPEIKPET
+1141 TVPEKPETKPET

-1156 PETKPEVKPETK
+1156 PEIKPEEKPTTK

-1196 AGFVSVKKKKG
+1196 AGYVSVKKKKD
-1207 VFKKI
+1207 
-1212 G
+1212 

>member
-1 MPASYL
+1 MKM
-7 IGNNTMNKNNMKR
+7 NTNNMKR
-20 VLMSVM
+20 MLMSVM

-45 TSAITE
+45 TPAIAE

-96 KNERLAE
+96 KNNRLAE

-111 FMAKQIVSSDAQ
+111 FMAKKIISSDAQ
-123 AMLYNQDGTP
+123 AMLYNQDGAP

-149 TTSKEAYKITIDDT
+149 TTSKEAYKIIIDDT

-180 TIEQL
+180 TIEQIT
-185 SIANNNTLA
+185 SVNGALA

-219 KEWFIRQIR
+219 KDWFIRQIR

-296 LRAHPEYGQKDKYG
+296 LRAHPEYGQVDKYG
-310 NNYKSGLDVTNPE
+310 NHYKSGLDVTNPE

-362 QYKEVLDNYARENI
+362 QYKSVLDNYARENI

-395 HVHKKGFTPRI
+395 HVHEKGFTPRI

-435 WSQMSWNHSI
+435 WSQMSWNGSI
-445 AKLQTFLDK
+445 ARLQTFLDK

-476 NDGRKQHS
+476 DDGRKQHS

-536 EDIANEMRALATKA
+536 EDIANEMRALASKA

-594 LGKVTIKYVDKDGKE
+594 LGKVTIKYVDKDGKDI
-609 LKSPVTRYGNI
+609 KSPVTRYGNI

-657 YEIYTDKTDLKA
+657 YEIYTDKTDLKD

-675 DENVY
+675 DENEY
-680 IGATLGEYKTALDE
+680 IGATLGEYKAALDE
-694 AQKLYDDKDAL
+694 AQKLYDDKNAL
-705 QQDVDAILTTLNNAK
+705 QQDVDAILTKLNAAK
-720 KKAVKRA
+720 KKAIKRA
-727 YYALWVEVE
+727 YYPLWVEVE
-736 NPMADNGYASGYSEY
+736 NPLEDNGYASGYAEY

-770 AVKTAYDALVAA
+770 AVKEAYEALVTA
-782 RNGLM
+782 REAIM
-787 KRDGTVPGIEASDGY
+787 KRDGNVPTVEASDNWYPYG
-802 WQLGVSPSDKY
+802 WPQGVYNYD
-813 SYEKMFDGN
+813 KMFDGD
-822 RETFAWFN
+822 ESSFTWFN

-836 KHITFTLPKTVNMS
+836 KHITFTFANKVNMT
-850 GIKISAPERPGSDII
+850 GVTVIAPANAGDDVI

-873 TDKEN
+873 EDKEN
-878 WTTVGNL
+878 WTTVGN
-885 RMTADTLEQSFTFD
+885 MKMDADHLKHTFTFD
-899 KQSVKYVKLV
+899 KQPVKYVKILI
-909 MKEASESWYKIAE
+909 KEDAENWYKIAE
-922 VQFTYD
+922 MKFTYE
-928 QVEETT
+928 QIAENT
-934 ELKDLLTEAYNQDLT
+934 ELKDLLKEAYDQDLT
-949 DKTSDSVD
+949 DKTADSVD
-957 TFLDALVEAQKAYA
+957 TFLDALIEAQKAYA
-971 REDLNNEEVI
+971 KEDLNNEEVM
-981 NALRTA
+981 NTLRDA
-987 MKNLKVVSKVN
+987 MKNLKVAPKVN
-998 KADLEKAVTKAEAI
+998 KAELEETVTKAEAI
-1012 SEETLNKAV
+1012 SEDTLNKAV

-1026 AFTKALNDAKA
+1026 AFAKALEEAKA
-1037 VFENKGASQEE
+1037 VVENKDASQEE
-1048 VNEATKKLED
+1048 VNEAAKKLEE
-1058 AIKGLDVLKGNTT
+1058 AIKGLDVLKGDTT
-1071 ALDAKIAEIK
+1071 ALDAKLAEIK
-1081 KLDESKYTEESWTAL
+1081 KLDEKKYTADSWAAL
-1096 MNVVAEAKG
+1096 MAAVEEAKG
-1105 LDAKNATQVEVDEVV
+1105 LDAENATQVEVDEVV
-1120 AKLTKAVN
+1120 AKLTKAVD

-1141 SEKPEIKPET
+1141 TVPEKPETKPET

-1156 PETKPEVKPETK
+1156 PEIKPEEKPTTK

-1196 AGFVSVKKKKG
+1196 AGYVSVKKKKD
-1207 VFKKI
+1207 
-1212 G
+1212 

>member
-1 MPASYL
+1 M
-7 IGNNTMNKNNMKR
+7 NTNNMKR
-20 VLMSVM
+20 MLMSVM

-45 TSAITE
+45 TPAIAE

-96 KNERLAE
+96 KNNRLAE

-111 FMAKQIVSSDAQ
+111 FMAKKIISSDAQ
-123 AMLYNQDGTP
+123 AMLYNQDGAP

-180 TIEQL
+180 TIEQIT
-185 SIANNNTLA
+185 SVNGALA

-219 KEWFIRQIR
+219 KDWFIRQIR

-296 LRAHPEYGQKDKYG
+296 LRAHPEYGQVDKYG
-310 NNYKSGLDVTNPE
+310 NHYKSGLDVTNPE

-362 QYKEVLDNYARENI
+362 QYKSVLDNYARENI

-395 HVHKKGFTPRI
+395 HVHEKGFTPRI

-420 NKQMIEMHKYIGIDF
+420 NKQMIKMHKYIGIDF
-435 WSQMSWNHSI
+435 WSQMSWNGSI
-445 AKLQTFLDK
+445 ARLQTFLDK

-476 NDGRKQHS
+476 DDGRKQHS

-550 WNTKSNS
+550 WNTKSNG

-573 VAAFDKGSTL
+573 VAAFEKGSTL

-594 LGKVTIKYVDKDGKE
+594 LGKVTINYVDKDGKE
-609 LKSPVTRYGNI
+609 IKSPVTRYGNI

-631 YGYRLVSDKD
+631 YGYRLVSNKD

-657 YEIYTDKTDLKA
+657 YEIYTDKTDLKD

-675 DENVY
+675 DENEY
-680 IGATLGEYKTALDE
+680 IGATLGEYKAALDE
-694 AQKLYDDKDAL
+694 AQKLYDDKNAL
-705 QQDVDAILTTLNNAK
+705 QKDVDDVLVVLNSAK
-720 KKAVKRA
+720 KKAIKRA
-727 YYALWVEVE
+727 YYPLWVEVE
-736 NPMADNGYASGYSEY
+736 NPLEDNGYVSGYAEY
-751 LEAVKNGKKVLYGE
+751 LEAVKNGKKVLYSE

-770 AVKTAYDALVAA
+770 AVKGAYEALVTA
-782 RNGLM
+782 REAIM
-787 KRDGTVPGIEASDGY
+787 KRDGNVPTVEASDNWYPYG
-802 WQLGVSPSDKY
+802 WPQGVYNYD
-813 SYEKMFDGN
+813 KMFDGD
-822 RETFAWFN
+822 ESSFTWFN

-836 KHITFTLPKTVNMS
+836 KHITFTFANKVNMT
-850 GIKISAPERPGSDII
+850 GVTVIAPANAGDDVI

-873 TDKEN
+873 EDKEN
-878 WTTVGNL
+878 WTTVGN
-885 RMTADTLEQSFTFD
+885 MKMDADHLKHTFTFD
-899 KQSVKYVKLV
+899 KQPVKYVKILI
-909 MKEASESWYKIAE
+909 KEDAENWYKIAE
-922 VQFTYD
+922 MKFTYE
-928 QVEETT
+928 QIAENT
-934 ELKDLLTEAYNQDLT
+934 ELKDLLKEAYGQDLT
-949 DKTSDSVD
+949 DKTADSVD
-957 TFLDALVEAQKAYA
+957 IFLDALIEAQKAYA
-971 REDLNNEEVI
+971 KEDLNNEEVM
-981 NALRTA
+981 NTLRDA
-987 MKNLKVVSKVN
+987 MKNLKVAPKVN
-998 KADLEKAVTKAEAI
+998 KAELEETVTKAKAI
-1012 SEETLNKAV
+1012 SEDTLNKAV

-1026 AFTKALNDAKA
+1026 AFVKALEDAKA
-1037 VFENKGASQEE
+1037 VVENKDASQEE
-1048 VNEATKKLED
+1048 VNEAAKKLEE
-1058 AIKGLDVLKGNTT
+1058 AIKGLDVVKGDTT
-1071 ALDAKIAEIK
+1071 ALDAKLAEIK
-1081 KLDESKYTEESWTAL
+1081 KLDEKKYTADSWAAL
-1096 MNVVAEAKG
+1096 MAAVEEAKG
-1105 LDAKNATQVEVDEVV
+1105 LDAENATQVEVDEVV
-1120 AKLTKAVN
+1120 AKLTKAVD

-1141 SEKPEIKPET
+1141 TVPEKPSEKPETKPET

-1156 PETKPEVKPETK
+1156 PEIKPEEKPTTK

-1196 AGFVSVKKKKG
+1196 AGYVSVKKKKD
-1207 VFKKI
+1207 
-1212 G
+1212 

>member
-1 MPASYL
+1 MKM
-7 IGNNTMNKNNMKR
+7 NTNNMKR
-20 VLMSVM
+20 MLMSVM

-45 TSAITE
+45 TPAIAE

-96 KNERLAE
+96 KNNRLAE

-111 FMAKQIVSSDAQ
+111 FMAKKIISSDAQ
-123 AMLYNQDGTP
+123 AMLYNQDGAP

-180 TIEQL
+180 TIEQIT
-185 SIANNNTLA
+185 SVNGALA

-219 KEWFIRQIR
+219 KDWFIRQIR

-296 LRAHPEYGQKDKYG
+296 LRAHPEYGQVDKYG
-310 NNYKSGLDVTNPE
+310 NHYKSGLDVTNPE

-362 QYKEVLDNYARENI
+362 QYKSVLDNYARENI

-395 HVHKKGFTPRI
+395 HVHEKGFTPRI

-435 WSQMSWNHSI
+435 WSQMSWNGSI
-445 AKLQTFLDK
+445 ARLQTFLDK

-476 NDGRKQHS
+476 DDGRKQHS

-536 EDIANEMRALATKA
+536 EDIANEMRALASKA

-609 LKSPVTRYGNI
+609 IKSPVTRYGNI

-657 YEIYTDKTDLKA
+657 YEIYTDKTDLKD

-675 DENVY
+675 DENEY
-680 IGATLGEYKTALDE
+680 IGATLGEYKAALDE
-694 AQKLYDDKDAL
+694 AQKLYDDKNAL
-705 QQDVDAILTTLNNAK
+705 QKDVDDVLVVLNSAK
-720 KKAVKRA
+720 KKAIKRA
-727 YYALWVEVE
+727 YYPLWVEVE
-736 NPMADNGYASGYSEY
+736 NPMADNGYASGYAEY

-770 AVKTAYDALVAA
+770 AVKTAYDELVAA

-787 KRDGTVPGIEASDGY
+787 KRDGNVPSVQASDGY
-802 WQLGVSPSDKY
+802 WSLGVSPSDKY
-813 SYEKMFDGN
+813 SYDKMFDGN
-822 RETFAWFN
+822 RDTFAWFN

-836 KHITFTLPKTVNMS
+836 KHITFTFANKVNMS

-873 TDKEN
+873 EDKEN

-885 RMTADTLEQSFTFD
+885 KMDANNLEQTFTFD
-899 KQSVKYVKLV
+899 KQPVKYVKLE
-909 MKEASESWYKIAE
+909 MKEASDSWYKIAE
-922 VQFTYD
+922 VQFTYE
-928 QVEETT
+928 QVAENT

-949 DKTSDSVD
+949 DKTADSVD
-957 TFLDALVEAQKAYA
+957 TFLEALVEAQKAYA
-971 REDLNNEEVI
+971 KEDLNNEEVM

-987 MKNLKVVSKVN
+987 MKNLKVAPKVN
-998 KADLEKAVTKAEAI
+998 KAELKETVTKAEAI

-1026 AFTKALNDAKA
+1026 AFAKALEEAKA
-1037 VFENKGASQEE
+1037 VVKNKDASQEE
-1048 VNEATKKLED
+1048 VNEAAKKLED
-1058 AIKGLDVLKGNTT
+1058 AIKGLDVLKGDTT
-1071 ALDAKIAEIK
+1071 ALDAKLAEIK
-1081 KLDESKYTEESWTAL
+1081 KLDESKYTEESWAAL
-1096 MNVVAEAKG
+1096 MAAVEEAKG
-1105 LDAKNATQVEVDEVV
+1105 LDVENATQVEVDEVV
-1120 AKLTKAVN
+1120 AKLTKAVD

-1141 SEKPEIKPET
+1141 TVPEKPETKPEIKPET

-1156 PETKPEVKPETK
+1156 PEEKPTTK

-1196 AGFVSVKKKKG
+1196 AGYVSVKKKD
-1207 VFKKI
+1207 
-1212 G
+1212 

>member
-1 MPASYL
+1 MKM
-7 IGNNTMNKNNMKR
+7 NTNNMKR
-20 VLMSVM
+20 MLMSVM

-45 TSAITE
+45 TPAIAE

-96 KNERLAE
+96 KNNRLAE

-111 FMAKQIVSSDAQ
+111 FMAKKIISSDAQ
-123 AMLYNQDGTP
+123 AMLYNQDGAP

-180 TIEQL
+180 TIEQIT
-185 SIANNNTLA
+185 SVNGALA

-219 KEWFIRQIR
+219 KDWFIRQIR

-310 NNYKSGLDVTNPE
+310 NHYKSGLDVTNPE

-362 QYKEVLDNYARENI
+362 QYKSVLDNYARENI

-395 HVHKKGFTPRI
+395 HVHEKGFTPRI

-435 WSQMSWNHSI
+435 WSQMSWNGSI
-445 AKLQTFLDK
+445 ARLQTFLDK

-476 NDGRKQHS
+476 DDGRKQHS

-536 EDIANEMRALATKA
+536 EDIANEMRALASKA

-594 LGKVTIKYVDKDGKE
+594 LGKVTIKYVDKDGKDI
-609 LKSPVTRYGNI
+609 KSPVTRYGNI

-657 YEIYTDKTDLKA
+657 YEIYTDKTDLKD

-675 DENVY
+675 DENEY
-680 IGATLGEYKTALDE
+680 IGATLGEYKAALDE
-694 AQKLYDDKDAL
+694 AQKLYDDKNAL
-705 QQDVDAILTTLNNAK
+705 QKDVDDVLVVLNSAK
-720 KKAVKRA
+720 KKAIKRA
-727 YYALWVEVE
+727 YYPLWVEVE
-736 NPMADNGYASGYSEY
+736 NPMADNGYASGYAEY

-770 AVKTAYDALVAA
+770 AVKEAYEALVTA
-782 RNGLM
+782 REAIM
-787 KRDGTVPGIEASDGY
+787 KRDGNVPTVEASDNWYPYG
-802 WQLGVSPSDKY
+802 WPQGVYNYD
-813 SYEKMFDGN
+813 KMFDGD
-822 RETFAWFN
+822 ESSFTWFN

-836 KHITFTLPKTVNMS
+836 KHITFTFANKVNMT
-850 GIKISAPERPGSDII
+850 GVTVIAPANAGDDVI

-873 TDKEN
+873 EDKEN
-878 WTTVGNL
+878 WTTVGN
-885 RMTADTLEQSFTFD
+885 MKMDADHLKHTFTFD
-899 KQSVKYVKLV
+899 KQPVKYVKILI
-909 MKEASESWYKIAE
+909 KEDAENWYKIAE
-922 VQFTYD
+922 MKFTYE
-928 QVEETT
+928 QIAENT
-934 ELKDLLTEAYNQDLT
+934 ELKDLLKEAYDQDLT
-949 DKTSDSVD
+949 DKTADSVD
-957 TFLDALVEAQKAYA
+957 TFLDALIEAQKAYA
-971 REDLNNEEVI
+971 KEDLNNEEVM
-981 NALRTA
+981 NTLRDA
-987 MKNLKVVSKVN
+987 MKNLKVAPKVN
-998 KADLEKAVTKAEAI
+998 KAELEETVTKAEAI
-1012 SEETLNKAV
+1012 SEDTLNKAV

-1026 AFTKALNDAKA
+1026 AFAKALEEAKA
-1037 VFENKGASQEE
+1037 VVENKDASQEE
-1048 VNEATKKLED
+1048 VNEAAKKLEE
-1058 AIKGLDVLKGNTT
+1058 AIKGLDVLKGDTT
-1071 ALDAKIAEIK
+1071 ALDAKLAEIK
-1081 KLDESKYTEESWTAL
+1081 KLDEKKYTADSWAAL
-1096 MNVVAEAKG
+1096 MAAVEEAKG
-1105 LDAKNATQVEVDEVV
+1105 LDAENATQVEVDEVV
-1120 AKLTKAVN
+1120 AKLTKAVD

-1141 SEKPEIKPET
+1141 TVPEKPETKPET

-1156 PETKPEVKPETK
+1156 PEIKPEEKPTTK

-1196 AGFVSVKKKKG
+1196 AGYVSVKKKKD
-1207 VFKKI
+1207 
-1212 G
+1212 

>member
-1 MPASYL
+1 MKM
-7 IGNNTMNKNNMKR
+7 NTNNMKR
-20 VLMSVM
+20 ILMSVM

-45 TSAITE
+45 TPAITE

-96 KNERLAE
+96 KNNRLAE

-111 FMAKQIVSSDAQ
+111 FMAKQIISADAQ
-123 AMLYNQDGTP
+123 AMLYNQDGAP

-185 SIANNNTLA
+185 TIANNSTLA

-219 KEWFIRQIR
+219 KDWFIRQIR

-253 TDPSIVSEQH
+253 TDPSIVSEEH

-395 HVHKKGFTPRI
+395 HVHEKGFTPRI

-435 WSQMSWNHSI
+435 WSQMSWNYSI

-476 NDGRKQHS
+476 DDGRKQHS
-484 FDNLNSDKLIFDE
+484 FDNLNSDKLIFDQ

-550 WNTKSNS
+550 WNTSSNS
-557 IISHNQFKAN
+557 IISHDQFKAN

-573 VAAFDKGSTL
+573 VAAFEKGSTL

-594 LGKVTIKYVDKDGKE
+594 LGKVTINYVDKDGKE
-609 LKSPVTRYGNI
+609 IKSPVTRYGNI
-620 GDEYNFTAEKI
+620 GDEYTFTAEKI

-675 DENVY
+675 DENDY
-680 IGATLGEYKTALDE
+680 IGATFDEYKAALDE
-694 AQKLYDDKDAL
+694 AQKLYDDKKAL
-705 QQDVDAILTTLNNAK
+705 QQDVDAVLVQLNNAK

-727 YYALWVEVE
+727 YYPLWVEVE
-736 NPMADNGYASGYSEY
+736 NPMADNGYASGYAEY

-770 AVKTAYDALVAA
+770 AVKTAYDELVAA

-787 KRDGTVPGIEASDGY
+787 KRDGNVPTVEASDNWYPYGY
-802 WQLGVSPSDKY
+802 PSGVYNYD
-813 SYEKMFDGN
+813 KMFDGD
-822 RETFAWFN
+822 ETSFTWFN

-836 KHITFTLPKTVNMS
+836 KHITFTFANKVNMT
-850 GIKISAPERPGSDII
+850 GVTIIAPATAGDDII
-865 KNADIMVS
+865 RNADIMVS
-873 TDKEN
+873 EDKEN
-878 WTTVGNL
+878 WTTVGN
-885 RMTADTLEQSFTFD
+885 MKMDADHLKHTFTFD
-899 KQSVKYVKLV
+899 KQPVKYVKILI
-909 MKEASESWYKIAE
+909 KEDAENWYKIAE
-922 VQFTYD
+922 MKFTYE
-928 QVEETT
+928 QIAENT
-934 ELKDLLTEAYNQDLT
+934 ELKDLLKEAYAQDLT
-949 DKTSDSVD
+949 DKTADSVD

-971 REDLNNEEVI
+971 KEDLTNEEVM

-987 MKNLKVVSKVN
+987 MKNLKVAPKVN
-998 KADLEKAVTKAEAI
+998 KAELEETVTKAEAI
-1012 SEETLNKAV
+1012 SEDTLNKAV

-1026 AFTKALNDAKA
+1026 AFAKALEEAKA
-1037 VFENKGASQEE
+1037 VLENKDASQEE
-1048 VNEATKKLED
+1048 VNEAAKKLED
-1058 AIKGLDVLKGNTT
+1058 AIKGLDVLKGDTA
-1071 ALDAKIAEIK
+1071 ALDAKLAEIK
-1081 KLDESKYTEESWTAL
+1081 ELDEKKYTAESWAAL
-1096 MNVVAEAKG
+1096 MAAVEETKG
-1105 LDAKNATQVEVDEVV
+1105 LDVENATQKDVDEVV
-1120 AKLTKAVN
+1120 AKLTKAVEG
-1128 ALEEKVVIEPEKP
+1128 LEEKVVIEPEKP
-1141 SEKPEIKPET
+1141 ETKPEIKPET

-1156 PETKPEVKPETK
+1156 PEEKPTTK

-1196 AGFVSVKKKKG
+1196 AGYVSVKKKKD
-1207 VFKKI
+1207 
-1212 G
+1212 

>member
-1 MPASYL
+1 M
-7 IGNNTMNKNNMKR
+7 NTNNMKR
-20 VLMSVM
+20 ILMSVM

-45 TSAITE
+45 TPAITE

-96 KNERLAE
+96 KNNRLAE

-111 FMAKQIVSSDAQ
+111 FMDKQIISADAQ
-123 AMLYNQDGTP
+123 AMLYNQDGAP

-185 SIANNNTLA
+185 TIANNSTLA

-219 KEWFIRQIR
+219 KDWFIRQIR

-253 TDPSIVSEQH
+253 TDPSIVSEEH

-296 LRAHPEYGQKDKYG
+296 LRAHPEYGQVDKYG
-310 NNYKSGLDVTNPE
+310 NHYKSGLDVTNPK

-395 HVHKKGFTPRI
+395 HVHEKGFTPRI

-435 WSQMSWNHSI
+435 WSQMSWNYSI

-484 FDNLNSDKLIFDE
+484 FDNLNSDKLIFDQ

-512 PAIKGASLAIWCDKA
+512 PSIKGASLAIWCDKA

-550 WNTKSNS
+550 WNTSSNS
-557 IISHNQFKAN
+557 IISHDQFKAN

-573 VAAFDKGSTL
+573 VAAFEKGSTL

-594 LGKVTIKYVDKDGKE
+594 LGKVTINYVDKDGKE
-609 LKSPVTRYGNI
+609 IKSPVTRYGNI
-620 GDEYNFTAEKI
+620 GDEYSFTAEKI

-669 ALDNAL
+669 ALDNCL
-675 DENVY
+675 DENEY
-680 IGATLGEYKTALDE
+680 IGATLGEYKAALEE
-694 AQKLYDDKDAL
+694 AQKLYDDKNAL
-705 QQDVDAILTTLNNAK
+705 QQDVDAVLVQLNKAK

-736 NPMADNGYASGYSEY
+736 NPMADNGYASGYAEY

-770 AVKTAYDALVAA
+770 AVKTAYDELVAA
-782 RNGLM
+782 RNALM
-787 KRDGTVPGIEASDGY
+787 KRDGNVPSVQASDGY
-802 WQLGVSPSDKY
+802 WSLGVSPSDKY
-813 SYEKMFDGN
+813 SYDKMFDGN

-836 KHITFTLPKTVNMS
+836 KHITFTFANKVNMS

-873 TDKEN
+873 EDKEN

-885 RMTADTLEQSFTFD
+885 KMDANNLEQTFTFD
-899 KQSVKYVKLV
+899 KQSVKYVKLE
-909 MKEASESWYKIAE
+909 MKEASDSWYKIAE
-922 VQFTYD
+922 VQFTYE
-928 QVEETT
+928 QIAENT
-934 ELKDLLTEAYNQDLT
+934 ELKDLLKEAYAQDLT
-949 DKTSDSVD
+949 DKTADSVD

-971 REDLNNEEVI
+971 KEDLTNEEVM

-987 MKNLKVVSKVN
+987 MKNLKVAPKVN
-998 KADLEKAVTKAEAI
+998 KAELEETVTKAEAI
-1012 SEETLNKAV
+1012 SEDTLNKAV

-1026 AFTKALNDAKA
+1026 AFAKALEEAKA
-1037 VFENKGASQEE
+1037 VLENKDASQEE
-1048 VNEATKKLED
+1048 VNEAAKKLED
-1058 AIKGLDVLKGNTT
+1058 AIKGLDVLKGDTA
-1071 ALDAKIAEIK
+1071 ALDAKLAEIK
-1081 KLDESKYTEESWTAL
+1081 ELDEKKYTADSWAAL
-1096 MNVVAEAKG
+1096 MAAVEEAKAV
-1105 LDAKNATQVEVDEVV
+1105 DVENATQKDLDEVV
-1120 AKLTKAVN
+1120 AKLTKAVEG
-1128 ALEEKVVIEPEKP
+1128 LEEKVVIEPEKP
-1141 SEKPEIKPET
+1141 TEPEKPETKPEIKPET

-1156 PETKPEVKPETK
+1156 PEEKPATKPEN
-1168 PEDKKDD
+1168 KKDD

-1196 AGFVSVKKKKG
+1196 AGYVSVKKKKD
-1207 VFKKI
+1207 
-1212 G
+1212 

>member
-7 IGNNTMNKNNMKR
+7 IGKNENEKNNMKR
-20 VLMSVM
+20 MLMSVM

-45 TSAITE
+45 TPAIAE

-96 KNERLAE
+96 KNNRLAE

-111 FMAKQIVSSDAQ
+111 FMAKKIISSDAQ
-123 AMLYNQDGTP
+123 AMLYNQDGAP

-180 TIEQL
+180 TIEQIT
-185 SIANNNTLA
+185 SVNGALA

-219 KEWFIRQIR
+219 KDWFIRQIR

-310 NNYKSGLDVTNPE
+310 NHYKSGLDVTNPE

-362 QYKEVLDNYARENI
+362 QYKSVLDNYARENI

-395 HVHKKGFTPRI
+395 HVHEKGFTPRI

-420 NKQMIEMHKYIGIDF
+420 NKQMIKMHKYIGIDF
-435 WSQMSWNHSI
+435 WSQMSWNGSI
-445 AKLQTFLDK
+445 ARLQTFLDK

-476 NDGRKQHS
+476 DDGRKQHS

-550 WNTKSNS
+550 WNTKSNG

-573 VAAFDKGSTL
+573 VAAFEKGSTL

-594 LGKVTIKYVDKDGKE
+594 LGKVTINYVDKDGKE
-609 LKSPVTRYGNI
+609 IKSPVTRYGNI

-631 YGYRLVSDKD
+631 YGYRLVSNKD

-657 YEIYTDKTDLKA
+657 YEIYTDKTDLKD

-675 DENVY
+675 DENEY
-680 IGATLGEYKTALDE
+680 IGATLGEYKAALDE
-694 AQKLYDDKDAL
+694 AQKLYDDKNAL
-705 QQDVDAILTTLNNAK
+705 QKDVDDVLVVLNSAK
-720 KKAVKRA
+720 KKAIKRA
-727 YYALWVEVE
+727 YYPLWVEVE
-736 NPMADNGYASGYSEY
+736 NPLEDNGYASGYAEY
-751 LEAVKNGKKVLYGE
+751 LEAVKNGKKVLYSE

-770 AVKTAYDALVAA
+770 AVKGAYEALVTA
-782 RNGLM
+782 REAIM
-787 KRDGTVPGIEASDGY
+787 KRDGNVPTVEASDNWYPYG
-802 WQLGVSPSDKY
+802 WPQGVYNYD
-813 SYEKMFDGN
+813 KMFDGD
-822 RETFAWFN
+822 ESSFTWFN

-836 KHITFTLPKTVNMS
+836 KHITFTFANKVNMT
-850 GIKISAPERPGSDII
+850 GVTVIAPANAGDDVI

-873 TDKEN
+873 EDKEN
-878 WTTVGNL
+878 WTTVGN
-885 RMTADTLEQSFTFD
+885 MKMDADHLKHTFTFD
-899 KQSVKYVKLV
+899 KQPVKYVKILI
-909 MKEASESWYKIAE
+909 KEDAENWYKIAE
-922 VQFTYD
+922 MKFTYE
-928 QVEETT
+928 QIAENT
-934 ELKDLLTEAYNQDLT
+934 ELKDLLKEAYGQDLT
-949 DKTSDSVD
+949 DKTADSVD
-957 TFLDALVEAQKAYA
+957 TFLDALIEAQKAYA
-971 REDLNNEEVI
+971 KEDLNNEEVM
-981 NALRTA
+981 NTLRDA
-987 MKNLKVVSKVN
+987 MKNLKVAPKVN
-998 KADLEKAVTKAEAI
+998 KAELEETVTKAEAI

-1026 AFTKALNDAKA
+1026 AFVKALEDAKA
-1037 VFENKGASQEE
+1037 VVENKDASQEE
-1048 VNEATKKLED
+1048 VNEAAKKLED
-1058 AIKGLDVLKGNTT
+1058 AIKGLDVVKGDTT
-1071 ALDAKIAEIK
+1071 ALDAKLAEIK
-1081 KLDESKYTEESWTAL
+1081 KLDEKKYTADSWAAL
-1096 MNVVAEAKG
+1096 MAAVEEAKG
-1105 LDAKNATQVEVDEVV
+1105 LDAENATQVEVDEVV
-1120 AKLTKAVN
+1120 AKLTKAVD

-1141 SEKPEIKPET
+1141 TVPEKPSEKPETKPETKPEIKPEE
-1151 KPEVK
+1151 KP
-1156 PETKPEVKPETK
+1156 TTK

-1196 AGFVSVKKKKG
+1196 AGYVSVKKKKD
-1207 VFKKI
+1207 
-1212 G
+1212 

>member
-1 MPASYL
+1 MKM
-7 IGNNTMNKNNMKR
+7 NTNNMKR
-20 VLMSVM
+20 ILMSVM

-45 TSAITE
+45 TPAITE

-96 KNERLAE
+96 KNNRLAE

-111 FMAKQIVSSDAQ
+111 FMAKQIISADAQ
-123 AMLYNQDGTP
+123 AMLYNQDGAP

-185 SIANNNTLA
+185 TIANNSTLA

-219 KEWFIRQIR
+219 KDWFIRQIR

-253 TDPSIVSEQH
+253 TDPSIVSEEH

-310 NNYKSGLDVTNPE
+310 NHYKSGLDVTNPE

-395 HVHKKGFTPRI
+395 HVHEKGFTPRI

-435 WSQMSWNHSI
+435 WSQMSWNYSI

-484 FDNLNSDKLIFDE
+484 FDNLNSDKLIFDQ

-512 PAIKGASLAIWCDKA
+512 PSIKGASLAIWCDKA

-550 WNTKSNS
+550 WNTSSNS
-557 IISHNQFKAN
+557 IISHDQFKAN

-573 VAAFDKGSTL
+573 VAAFEKGSTL

-594 LGKVTIKYVDKDGKE
+594 LGKVTINYVDKDGKE
-609 LKSPVTRYGNI
+609 IKSPVTRYGNI
-620 GDEYNFTAEKI
+620 GDEYTFTAEKI

-675 DENVY
+675 DENDY
-680 IGATLGEYKTALDE
+680 IGATFGEYKAALDE
-694 AQKLYDDKDAL
+694 AQKLYDDKKAL
-705 QQDVDAILTTLNNAK
+705 QQDVDAILVQLNNAK

-727 YYALWVEVE
+727 YYPLWVEVE
-736 NPMADNGYASGYSEY
+736 NPMGDNGYASGYAEY

-770 AVKTAYDALVAA
+770 AVKTAYDELVAA

-787 KRDGTVPGIEASDGY
+787 KRDGNVPTVEASDNWYPYGY
-802 WQLGVSPSDKY
+802 PSGVYNYD
-813 SYEKMFDGN
+813 KMFDGD
-822 RETFAWFN
+822 ETSFTWFN

-836 KHITFTLPKTVNMS
+836 KHITFTFANKVNMT
-850 GIKISAPERPGSDII
+850 GVTIIAPATAGDDII
-865 KNADIMVS
+865 RNADIMVS
-873 TDKEN
+873 EDKEN
-878 WTTVGNL
+878 WTTVGN
-885 RMTADTLEQSFTFD
+885 MKMDADHLKHTFTFD
-899 KQSVKYVKLV
+899 KQPVKYVKILI
-909 MKEASESWYKIAE
+909 KEDAENWYKIAE
-922 VQFTYD
+922 MKFTYE
-928 QVEETT
+928 QIAENT
-934 ELKDLLTEAYNQDLT
+934 ELKDLLKEAYAQDLT
-949 DKTSDSVD
+949 DKTADSVD

-971 REDLNNEEVI
+971 KEDLTNEEVM

-987 MKNLKVVSKVN
+987 MKNLKVAPKVN
-998 KADLEKAVTKAEAI
+998 KAELEETVTKAEAI
-1012 SEETLNKAV
+1012 SEDTLNKAV

-1026 AFTKALNDAKA
+1026 AFAKALEEAKA
-1037 VFENKGASQEE
+1037 VLENKDASQEE
-1048 VNEATKKLED
+1048 VNEAAKKLED
-1058 AIKGLDVLKGNTT
+1058 AIKGLDVLKGDTA
-1071 ALDAKIAEIK
+1071 ALDAKLAEIK
-1081 KLDESKYTEESWTAL
+1081 ELDKKKYTADSWAAL
-1096 MNVVAEAKG
+1096 MAAVEEAKAV
-1105 LDAKNATQVEVDEVV
+1105 DVENATQKDLDEVV
-1120 AKLTKAVN
+1120 AKLTKAVEG
-1128 ALEEKVVIEPEKP
+1128 LEEKVVIEPEKP
-1141 SEKPEIKPET
+1141 TEPEKPETKPEIKPET

-1156 PETKPEVKPETK
+1156 PEEKPATKPEN
-1168 PEDKKDD
+1168 KKDD

-1196 AGFVSVKKKKG
+1196 AGYVSVKKKKD
-1207 VFKKI
+1207 
-1212 G
+1212 

>member
-1 MPASYL
+1 MK
-7 IGNNTMNKNNMKR
+7 KNNMKR
-20 VLMSVM
+20 LLMSVM

-31 TLSSGAIV
+31 TLSSAAVVHATNAAPSIV
-39 AQAYNG
+39 
-45 TSAITE
+45 E
-51 RTMTNEQ
+51 RAMTNEQ
-58 LVAATT
+58 LVATTT

-72 DASDK
+72 DSSDK

-84 SKFVIVANEANL
+84 SKFVIVANENNL
-96 KNERLAE
+96 KNDRLAE

-111 FMAKQIVSSDAQ
+111 FMAKKIISENPQ

-180 TIEQL
+180 TIEQIT
-185 SIANNNTLA
+185 SVNGALA

-219 KEWFIRQIR
+219 KDWFIRQIR

-296 LRAHPEYGQKDKYG
+296 LRAHPEYGQVSSNG
-310 NNYKSGLDVTNPE
+310 SHYKSGLDITNPE

-338 FKGCT
+338 FKECT

-362 QYKEVLDNYARENI
+362 QYKSVLDNYAKKTI

-381 WKDVIAKY
+381 WKDTVAKY

-395 HVHKKGFTPRI
+395 HVHEKGFTPRV
-406 WNDGIYYGENSWGQ
+406 WNDGMYYGEGSSWEP
-420 NKQMIEMHKYIGIDF
+420 KQMIEMHKYIGIDF
-435 WSQMSWNHSI
+435 WSQMSWNYSI

-463 ASFFYYVLRPSMP
+463 ASFLYYVLRPSMP

-484 FDNLNSDKLIFDE
+484 FDNLNSDKLIFDQ

-512 PAIKGASLAIWCDKA
+512 PSIKGASLAIWCDKA

-536 EDIANEMRALATKA
+536 EDIANEMRALASKA

-573 VAAFDKGSTL
+573 VAAFEKGSTL

-594 LGKVTIKYVDKDGKE
+594 LGKVTINYVDKDGKE
-609 LKSPVTRYGNI
+609 IKSPVTRYGNI

-631 YGYRLVSDKD
+631 YGYRLVSNKD

-657 YEIYTDKTDLKA
+657 YEIYTDKTDLKD

-675 DENVY
+675 DENEY
-680 IGATLGEYKTALDE
+680 IGATLGEYKAALDE
-694 AQKLYDDKDAL
+694 AQKLYDDKNAL
-705 QQDVDAILTTLNNAK
+705 QKDVDDVLVVLNSAK
-720 KKAVKRA
+720 KKAIKRA
-727 YYALWVEVE
+727 YYPLWVEVE
-736 NPMADNGYASGYSEY
+736 NPLEDNGYASGYAEY

-770 AVKTAYDALVAA
+770 AVKEAYEALVTA
-782 RNGLM
+782 REAIM
-787 KRDGTVPGIEASDGY
+787 KRDGNVPSVQASDGY
-802 WQLGVSPSDKY
+802 WSLGVSPSDKY
-813 SYEKMFDGN
+813 SYDKMFDGN
-822 RETFAWFN
+822 RDTFAWFN

-836 KHITFTLPKTVNMS
+836 KHITFTFANKVNMS

-873 TDKEN
+873 EDKEN
-878 WTTVGNL
+878 WTRVANL
-885 RMTADTLEQSFTFD
+885 KMDANNLEQTFTFD
-899 KQSVKYVKLV
+899 KQPVKYVKLE
-909 MKEASESWYKIAE
+909 MKEASDSWYKIAE
-922 VQFTYD
+922 VQFTYE
-928 QVEETT
+928 QVAENT
-934 ELKDLLTEAYNQDLT
+934 ELKDLLKEAYGQDLT
-949 DKTSDSVD
+949 DKTADSVD
-957 TFLDALVEAQKAYA
+957 TFLDALIEAQKAYA
-971 REDLNNEEVI
+971 KEDLNNEEVM
-981 NALRTA
+981 NTLRDA
-987 MKNLKVVSKVN
+987 MKNLKVAPKVN
-998 KADLEKAVTKAEAI
+998 KAELEETVTKAEAI

-1026 AFTKALNDAKA
+1026 AFVKALEDAKA
-1037 VFENKGASQEE
+1037 VVENKDASQEE
-1048 VNEATKKLED
+1048 VNEAAKKLEE
-1058 AIKGLDVLKGNTT
+1058 AIKGLDVLKGDTT
-1071 ALDAKIAEIK
+1071 VLDAKLAEIE
-1081 KLDESKYTEESWTAL
+1081 KLDEDKYTTESWAAL
-1096 MNVVAEAKG
+1096 MAKVEETKGLDRENATQEDVDQVVAE
-1105 LDAKNATQVEVDEVV
+1105 LE
-1120 AKLTKAVN
+1120 KAVK
-1128 ALEEKVVIEPEKP
+1128 ALEEKVVIDPDQPVGPTDPEKP
-1141 SEKPEIKPET
+1141 TEKPTEKPAE
-1151 KPEVK
+1151 KP
-1156 PETKPEVKPETK
+1156 TTK
-1168 PEDKKDD
+1168 PEDKKDE
-1175 TVKTGDPTSLFGLV
+1175 TVKTGDSTMI
-1189 SAMALSL
+1189 A
-1196 AGFVSVKKKKG
+1196 G
-1207 VFKKI
+1207 VFALMTASAVVYISLKRKKA
-1212 G
+1212 

>member
-1 MPASYL
+1 M
-7 IGNNTMNKNNMKR
+7 NTNNMKR
-20 VLMSVM
+20 MLMSVM

-45 TSAITE
+45 TPAIAE

-96 KNERLAE
+96 KNNRLAE

-111 FMAKQIVSSDAQ
+111 FMAKKIISSDAQ
-123 AMLYNQDGTP
+123 AMLYNQDGAP

-180 TIEQL
+180 TIEQIT
-185 SIANNNTLA
+185 SVNGALA

-219 KEWFIRQIR
+219 KDWFIRQIR

-296 LRAHPEYGQKDKYG
+296 LRAHPEYGQVDKYG
-310 NNYKSGLDVTNPE
+310 NHYKSGLDVTNPE

-362 QYKEVLDNYARENI
+362 QYKSVLDNYARENI

-395 HVHKKGFTPRI
+395 HVHEKGFTPRI

-420 NKQMIEMHKYIGIDF
+420 NKQMIKMHKYIGIDF
-435 WSQMSWNHSI
+435 WSQMSWNGSI
-445 AKLQTFLDK
+445 ARLQTFLDK

-476 NDGRKQHS
+476 DDGRKQHS

-573 VAAFDKGSTL
+573 VAAFEKGSTL

-594 LGKVTIKYVDKDGKE
+594 LGKVTINYVDKDGKE
-609 LKSPVTRYGNI
+609 IMSPVTRYGNI

-631 YGYRLVSDKD
+631 YGYRLVSNKD

-657 YEIYTDKTDLKA
+657 YEIYTDKTDLKD

-675 DENVY
+675 DENEY

-694 AQKLYDDKDAL
+694 AQKLYDDKNAL
-705 QQDVDAILTTLNNAK
+705 QKDVDDVLVVLNSAK
-720 KKAVKRA
+720 KKAIKRA
-727 YYALWVEVE
+727 YYPLWVEVE
-736 NPMADNGYASGYSEY
+736 NPLEDNGYASGYAEY
-751 LEAVKNGKKVLYGE
+751 LEAVKNGKKVLYSE
-765 EVTDE
+765 EATDE
-770 AVKTAYDALVAA
+770 AVKGAYEALVTA
-782 RNGLM
+782 REAIM
-787 KRDGTVPGIEASDGY
+787 KRDGNVPSVQASDGY
-802 WQLGVSPSDKY
+802 WSLGVSPSDKY
-813 SYEKMFDGN
+813 SYDKMFDGN
-822 RETFAWFN
+822 RDTFAWFN

-836 KHITFTLPKTVNMS
+836 KHITFTFANKVNMS

-873 TDKEN
+873 EDKEN
-878 WTTVGNL
+878 WTRVANL
-885 RMTADTLEQSFTFD
+885 KMDANNLEQTFTFD
-899 KQSVKYVKLV
+899 KQPVKYVKLE
-909 MKEASESWYKIAE
+909 MKEASDSWYKIAE
-922 VQFTYD
+922 VQFTYE
-928 QVEETT
+928 QVAENT
-934 ELKDLLTEAYNQDLT
+934 ELKDLLKEAYGQDLT
-949 DKTSDSVD
+949 DKTADSVD
-957 TFLDALVEAQKAYA
+957 TFLDALIEAQKAYA
-971 REDLNNEEVI
+971 KEDLNNEEVM
-981 NALRTA
+981 NTLRDA
-987 MKNLKVVSKVN
+987 MKNLKVAPKVN
-998 KADLEKAVTKAEAI
+998 KAELEETVTKAEAI

-1026 AFTKALNDAKA
+1026 AFVKALEDAKA
-1037 VFENKGASQEE
+1037 VVENKDASQEE
-1048 VNEATKKLED
+1048 VNEAAKKLED
-1058 AIKGLDVLKGNTT
+1058 AIKGLDVVKGDTT
-1071 ALDAKIAEIK
+1071 ALDAKLAEIK
-1081 KLDESKYTEESWTAL
+1081 KLDEKKYTADSWAAL
-1096 MNVVAEAKG
+1096 MAAVEEAKG
-1105 LDAKNATQVEVDEVV
+1105 LDAENATQVEVDEVV
-1120 AKLTKAVN
+1120 AKLTKAVD

-1141 SEKPEIKPET
+1141 TVPEKPSEKPETKPET

-1156 PETKPEVKPETK
+1156 PEIKPEEKPTTK

-1196 AGFVSVKKKKG
+1196 AGYISVKKKKD
-1207 VFKKI
+1207 
-1212 G
+1212 

>member
-1 MPASYL
+1 
-7 IGNNTMNKNNMKR
+7 MNKNNMKR
-20 VLMSVM
+20 ILMSVM

-45 TSAITE
+45 TPAITE

-72 DASDK
+72 DDSDK

-96 KNERLAE
+96 KNNRLAE

-111 FMAKQIVSSDAQ
+111 FMAKQIISADAQ
-123 AMLYNQDGTP
+123 AMLYNQDGAP

-185 SIANNNTLA
+185 TIANNSTLA

-219 KEWFIRQIR
+219 KDWFIRQIR

-253 TDPSIVSEQH
+253 TDPSIVSEEH

-310 NNYKSGLDVTNPE
+310 NHYKSGLDVTNPE

-376 DPNAT
+376 DPNAS

-395 HVHKKGFTPRI
+395 HVHEKGFTPRI

-435 WSQMSWNHSI
+435 WSQMSWNYSI

-463 ASFFYYVLRPSMP
+463 ASFFYYVLRTSMP
-476 NDGRKQHS
+476 DDGRKQHS
-484 FDNLNSDKLIFDE
+484 FDNLNSDKLIFDQ

-550 WNTKSNS
+550 WNTSSNS
-557 IISHNQFKAN
+557 IISHDQFKAN

-573 VAAFDKGSTL
+573 VAAFEKGSTL

-594 LGKVTIKYVDKDGKE
+594 LGKVTINYVDKDGKE
-609 LKSPVTRYGNI
+609 IKSPVTRYGNI

-657 YEIYTDKTDLKA
+657 YEIYTDKTDLKT

-675 DENVY
+675 DENDY
-680 IGATLGEYKTALDE
+680 IGATLSEYKAALDE
-694 AQKLYDDKDAL
+694 AQKLYDDKKAL
-705 QQDVDAILTTLNNAK
+705 QQDVDAILVQLNNAK

-727 YYALWVEVE
+727 YYPLWVEVE
-736 NPMADNGYASGYSEY
+736 NPMGDNGYASGYAEY
-751 LEAVKNGKKVLYGE
+751 LETVKNGKKVLYGE

-770 AVKTAYDALVAA
+770 AVKTAYDELVAA

-787 KRDGTVPGIEASDGY
+787 KRDGNVPTVEASDNWYPYGY
-802 WQLGVSPSDKY
+802 PSGVYNYD
-813 SYEKMFDGN
+813 KMFDDD
-822 RETFAWFN
+822 ETSFTWFN

-836 KHITFTLPKTVNMS
+836 KHITFTFANKVNMT
-850 GIKISAPERPGSDII
+850 GVTIIAPATAGDDII
-865 KNADIMVS
+865 RNADIMVS
-873 TDKEN
+873 EDKEN
-878 WTTVGNL
+878 WTTVGN
-885 RMTADTLEQSFTFD
+885 MKMDADHLKHTFTFD
-899 KQSVKYVKLV
+899 KQPVKYVKILI
-909 MKEASESWYKIAE
+909 KEDAENWYKIAE
-922 VQFTYD
+922 MKFTYE
-928 QVEETT
+928 QIAENT
-934 ELKDLLTEAYNQDLT
+934 ELKDLLKEAYAQDLT
-949 DKTSDSVD
+949 DKTADSVD

-971 REDLNNEEVI
+971 REDLENEEVM

-987 MKNLKVVSKVN
+987 MKNLKVAPKVN
-998 KADLEKAVTKAEAI
+998 KAELEETVTKAEAI
-1012 SEETLNKAV
+1012 SEDTLNKAV

-1026 AFTKALNDAKA
+1026 AFAKALEEAKA
-1037 VFENKGASQEE
+1037 VLENKDASQEE
-1048 VNEATKKLED
+1048 VNEAAKKLED
-1058 AIKGLDVLKGNTT
+1058 AIKGLDVLKGDTA
-1071 ALDAKIAEIK
+1071 ALDAKLAEIK
-1081 KLDESKYTEESWTAL
+1081 ELDEKKYTAESWTAL
-1096 MNVVAEAKG
+1096 MAAVEEAKG
-1105 LDAKNATQVEVDEVV
+1105 LDVENATQKDVDEVV
-1120 AKLTKAVN
+1120 AKLTKAVEG
-1128 ALEEKVVIEPEKP
+1128 LEEKVVIEPEKP
-1141 SEKPEIKPET
+1141 TEPEKPETKPEIKPET

-1156 PETKPEVKPETK
+1156 PEEKPATKPEN
-1168 PEDKKDD
+1168 KKDD

-1196 AGFVSVKKKKG
+1196 AGYVSVKKKKD
-1207 VFKKI
+1207 
-1212 G
+1212 

>member
-1 MPASYL
+1 MK
-7 IGNNTMNKNNMKR
+7 MKKNNMKR
-20 VLMSVM
+20 MLMSVM

-45 TSAITE
+45 TPAIAE

-96 KNERLAE
+96 KNNRLAE

-111 FMAKQIVSSDAQ
+111 FMAKKIISSDAQ
-123 AMLYNQDGTP
+123 AMLYNQDGAP

-180 TIEQL
+180 TIEQIT
-185 SIANNNTLA
+185 SVNGALA

-219 KEWFIRQIR
+219 KDWFIRQIR

-296 LRAHPEYGQKDKYG
+296 LRAHPEYGQVDKYG
-310 NNYKSGLDVTNPE
+310 NHYKSGLDVTNPE

-362 QYKEVLDNYARENI
+362 QYKSVLDNYARENI

-395 HVHKKGFTPRI
+395 HVHEKGFTPRI

-420 NKQMIEMHKYIGIDF
+420 NKQMIKMHKYIGIDF
-435 WSQMSWNHSI
+435 WSQMSWNGSI
-445 AKLQTFLDK
+445 ARLQTFLDK

-476 NDGRKQHS
+476 DDGRKQHS

-573 VAAFDKGSTL
+573 VAAFEKGSTL

-594 LGKVTIKYVDKDGKE
+594 LGKVTINYVDKDGKE
-609 LKSPVTRYGNI
+609 IMSPVTRYGNI

-631 YGYRLVSDKD
+631 YGYRLVSNKD

-657 YEIYTDKTDLKA
+657 YEIYTDKTDLKD

-675 DENVY
+675 DENEY

-694 AQKLYDDKDAL
+694 AQKLYDDKNAL
-705 QQDVDAILTTLNNAK
+705 QKDVDDVLVVLNSAK
-720 KKAVKRA
+720 KKAIKRA
-727 YYALWVEVE
+727 YYPLWVEVE
-736 NPMADNGYASGYSEY
+736 NPLEDNGYASGYAEY
-751 LEAVKNGKKVLYGE
+751 LEAVKNGKKVLYSE
-765 EVTDE
+765 EATDE
-770 AVKTAYDALVAA
+770 AVKGAYEALVTA
-782 RNGLM
+782 REAIM
-787 KRDGTVPGIEASDGY
+787 KRDGNVPSVQASDGY
-802 WQLGVSPSDKY
+802 WSLGVSPSDKY
-813 SYEKMFDGN
+813 SYDKMFDGN
-822 RETFAWFN
+822 RDTFAWFN

-836 KHITFTLPKTVNMS
+836 KHITFTFANKVNMS

-873 TDKEN
+873 EDKEN
-878 WTTVGNL
+878 WTRVANL
-885 RMTADTLEQSFTFD
+885 KMDANNLEQTFTFD
-899 KQSVKYVKLV
+899 KQPVKYVKLE
-909 MKEASESWYKIAE
+909 MKEASDSWYKIAE
-922 VQFTYD
+922 VQFTYE
-928 QVEETT
+928 QVAENT
-934 ELKDLLTEAYNQDLT
+934 ELKDLLKEAYGQDLT
-949 DKTSDSVD
+949 DKTADSVD
-957 TFLDALVEAQKAYA
+957 TFLDALIEAQKAYA
-971 REDLNNEEVI
+971 KEDLNNEEVM
-981 NALRTA
+981 NTLRDA
-987 MKNLKVVSKVN
+987 MKNLKVAPKVN
-998 KADLEKAVTKAEAI
+998 KAELEETVTKAEAI

-1026 AFTKALNDAKA
+1026 AFVKALEDAKA
-1037 VFENKGASQEE
+1037 VVENKDASQEE
-1048 VNEATKKLED
+1048 VNEAAKKLED
-1058 AIKGLDVLKGNTT
+1058 AIKGLDVVKGDTT
-1071 ALDAKIAEIK
+1071 ALDAKLAEIK
-1081 KLDESKYTEESWTAL
+1081 KLDEKKYTADSWAAL
-1096 MNVVAEAKG
+1096 MAAVEEAKG
-1105 LDAKNATQVEVDEVV
+1105 LDAENATQVEVDEVV
-1120 AKLTKAVN
+1120 AKLTKAVD

-1141 SEKPEIKPET
+1141 TVPEKPSEKPETKPET
-1151 KPEVK
+1151 KPEVRPEIK
-1156 PETKPEVKPETK
+1156 PEEKPTTK

-1196 AGFVSVKKKKG
+1196 AGYVSVKKKKD
-1207 VFKKI
+1207 
-1212 G
+1212 